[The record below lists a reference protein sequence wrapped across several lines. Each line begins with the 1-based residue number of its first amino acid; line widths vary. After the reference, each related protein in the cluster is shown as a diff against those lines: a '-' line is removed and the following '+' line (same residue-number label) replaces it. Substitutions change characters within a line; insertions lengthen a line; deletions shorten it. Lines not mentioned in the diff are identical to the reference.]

1 MIVQE
6 YLRRLLKDKARL
18 RKWKRIMIALS
29 CIVVVCTVYALS
41 LPAQTLTC
49 DKEEH
54 THTAECYDEN
64 NELICEKEEHTHT
77 DDCNKQEEVNE
88 QEEVVKD
95 EPETQNKDEQV
106 SQESE
111 EETTT
116 TTETTTETTKQPF
129 DLSLDANKDKIKSI
143 DVYYKDASDK
153 WQSLNSGTA
162 DPNSTELY
170 LKVEFYEIDTEVL
183 LEQHDGILVY
193 SLPDFM
199 RDFEKAGNGNL
210 LAGERNIGT
219 IEIEN
224 NQVKITL
231 KKDYLNELVTN
242 SSNQLDGSFYVKGQI
257 DLTEINKNNG
267 QATLV
272 VGKKTVTLDYGPD
285 CIEEFGSV
293 TIDKQIPNVDKKD
306 NSLTYTVT
314 VTAGK
319 DGCKGLYVVD
329 KFTSNSNLVSYL
341 GNISSTETTLTSED
355 NRKDPCDPFE
365 TIEKSSSQSHGK
377 IYKANIPDS
386 NQTNITN
393 PYIVWNIGNMEPNE
407 IRTLTYYVK
416 LKDKESLNGNTI
428 NNSASLYSKGSTDTY
443 DKGIGTAKFTPKI
456 DYSNQFTKT
465 VDGNITRNKDGS
477 YTIPFK
483 SYISIHE
490 ATSNYTIKN
499 LQFYDYLKHDLNT
512 EINDDLL
519 QYIHFNKSSFKLYKN
534 NDNNPV
540 DASQYNI
547 KWSTDNTEFKEWN
560 ENDNFRSF
568 VLSGNEDTPINLS
581 PGDSCYITYSVTVK
595 PEAFAKLH
603 TDSINAFNRFIA
615 HADNVDKQSKFT
627 GGFEAW
633 NSISNIK
640 TYEWN
645 GKQVEHTATTS
656 SKIETMSG
664 DRFIYENKAIQKDST
679 SDTSFTIPEG
689 SYKYTV
695 ETNKT
700 LNDFNVNEVKMT
712 DTLTSKHMKYVGY
725 MKVDALEA
733 EVNSQ
738 KLQWDE
744 ASQNYKLQSTYNV
757 VETKWV
763 KIDDQNSFSLKP
775 SELGWTDKNYY
786 AYRFTYYAKPD
797 NLDTFTE
804 TKVKNKFTLEGVVK
818 KGTGEFTFNKEDV
831 SKETTLTIKGNLNL
845 KANKQSWY
853 YKEPN
858 TDSNTWANGELYW
871 VVDIGGTQ
879 INKDMVFR
887 DLIKTGDGITPS
899 NLRQGSLVGI
909 YKGTLPE
916 GKNISDYKDIEDL
929 KNKSGLTPI
938 NDKFISQ
945 LNGTNE
951 LLLTAKDDIQ
961 LGNEKVYMIIKS
973 EPSELPSPT
982 NNRDTKTYKNSIY
995 IKEDGEYVSEIPAEK
1010 TLYTSPKILKELG
1023 QVFKYDGTKV
1033 TTLQIGADKKGNG
1046 DADPSKID
1054 TNLLNK
1060 SLNKSHGVFI
1070 SWAFKVNYDGQLSGD
1085 YDVIDDIPDGMEFS
1099 YMRVKWHGDEYDASK
1114 VTSKTIDNPGSGW
1127 EFRENDSTNDNG
1139 NSEHTIYY
1147 VNIDRKQTKIRL
1159 GEFVSKSIRDNNS
1172 VDVQVV
1178 CRITDPQVL
1187 LGAQPSDFINKV
1199 TLQKNGKDIAT
1210 SSSQVPVKLNK
1221 TDKNIVKE
1229 IAKKNGQ
1236 KLEFEINTNQL
1247 GQTLPTNDNGGLT
1260 LVDRLGDNLRLDITS
1275 VKVYKN
1281 NNEEVTGCVIAY
1293 QDKTLE
1299 ISNIPNDVPIKIR
1312 YTVTVNMKPGDPVNI
1327 ANTAYWKGYSEN
1339 GGDTVLESYSYSVS
1353 GTIGASSVVNFKLT
1367 KLDQNNLD
1375 KVLKG
1380 ATFQIEKCTFDE
1392 YGKMATSDKMDL
1404 TTGDD
1409 GTIAQNL
1416 QYDTLYKITETKAP
1430 DGYVLNKEPIYIF
1443 DVYKAKDSDVDTITQ
1458 YLKTEDLRVSY
1469 QEENFS
1475 LGVTNHKGEI
1485 TVVKKFINDAAG
1497 KSTKPVSGTYR
1508 FGLYDDPNKL
1518 EKPLQ
1523 PPKTI
1528 TYSANDNPDKSVKF
1542 ENLEL
1547 DKTYYVYELDD
1558 KDQPITDTSKEVTI
1572 NTMNYQVVYKNETK
1586 NTDTSS
1592 AQNGE
1597 TIVVTNKSRTK
1608 ILPSTGSVGTLI
1620 YRLLGATLVVAS
1632 LICLS
1637 NINKNNRK
1645 EKRRKR

>member
-1 MIVQE
+1 
-6 YLRRLLKDKARL
+6 
-18 RKWKRIMIALS
+18 MIALS

-95 EPETQNKDEQV
+95 KPETQNKDEQV
-106 SQESE
+106 SQVSE
-111 EETTT
+111 EETTTT

-129 DLSLDANKDKIKSI
+129 DLSSDANKEKIKSV
-143 DVYYKDASDK
+143 DVYYKDANDK
-153 WQSLNSGTA
+153 WQSLNEGNA

-170 LKVEFYEIDTEVL
+170 LKVEFDEIDTEVL

-193 SLPDFM
+193 NLPACM
-199 RDFEKAGNGNL
+199 RDFEKAGNGIL
-210 LAGERNIGT
+210 KAGNEDIGK

-224 NQVKITL
+224 NKVKVTL
-231 KKDYLNELVTN
+231 DKKYLNKLVTN
-242 SSNQLDGSFYVKGQI
+242 SNNQLNGSFYVKGQI
-257 DLTEINKNNG
+257 DLTKINKSDG
-267 QATLV
+267 KATLT
-272 VGKKTVTLDYGPD
+272 VGNKTITLDYGPD
-285 CIEEFGSV
+285 CIEKFGSV
-293 TIDKQIPNVDKKD
+293 TIDKQISNVDKKD

-341 GNISSTETTLTSED
+341 GNISSTETELNSTD
-355 NRKDPCDPFE
+355 NKQDPFE

-377 IYKANIPDS
+377 IYKAKIPDS
-386 NQTNITN
+386 NTKIPASGEPNITN
-393 PYIVWNIGNMEPNE
+393 PCIVWNIGNMEPNE

-428 NNSASLYSKGSTDTY
+428 KNSASLYSKGSTDTY
-443 DKGIGTAKFTPKI
+443 DKGTGNADFTPKI
-456 DYSNQFTKT
+456 DYDGLFKKT
-465 VDGNITRNKDGS
+465 VDGNITRNADDGS

-483 SYISIHE
+483 SSISIKKD
-490 ATSNYTIKN
+490 TSNYTIKN

-512 EINDDLL
+512 EINADLL
-519 QYIHFNKSSFKLYKN
+519 QYIHFDKSTFKLYKN
-534 NDNNPV
+534 NSVV
-540 DASQYNI
+540 DSAKYNI

-560 ENDNFRSF
+560 DKDNFRSF

-581 PGDSCYITYSVTVK
+581 PGESCYITYNVTVK

-615 HADNVDKQSKFT
+615 HADNVDEQSKFA

-645 GKQVEHTATTS
+645 GKQVEKTATTS
-656 SKIETMSG
+656 SKTETMSG
-664 DRFIYENKAIQKDST
+664 DRFIYENKEIQKDST
-679 SDTSFTIPEG
+679 SNTSFTIPEG

-700 LNDFNVNEVKMT
+700 LNDFNVNEVTMT

-733 EVNSQ
+733 DSISRDLNKGTNDTYTLNS
-738 KLQWDE
+738 
-744 ASQNYKLQSTYNV
+744 NYTTV
-757 VETKWV
+757 DTKWI
-763 KIDDQNSFSLKP
+763 KIDDQQSFSLKP
-775 SELGWTDKNYY
+775 SALGWTDKNY

-797 NLDTFTE
+797 NLDAFTE

-818 KGTGEFTFNKEDV
+818 KGDGTFTFNKEDV

-845 KANKQSWY
+845 NANKQSWY
-853 YKEPN
+853 YKEP
-858 TDSNTWANGELYW
+858 DSNTWTNGELYW

-899 NLRQGSLVGI
+899 NLREGSLVGI
-909 YKGTLPE
+909 YKGTLKE

-929 KNKSGLTPI
+929 KNKSGLTSI
-938 NDKFISQ
+938 DDKFNSQ

-951 LLLTAKDDIQ
+951 LLLTAKEDIS

-1023 QVFKYDGTKV
+1023 QVFKYDGTTV
-1033 TTLQIGADKKGNG
+1033 TTLQIGADKKNNG
-1046 DADPSKID
+1046 DADPNKID
-1054 TNLLNK
+1054 TKLLDNSK
-1060 SLNKSHGVFI
+1060 GVFI

-1099 YMRVKWHGDEYDASK
+1099 YMRVKWHGDEDAASK

-1127 EFRENDSTNDNG
+1127 EFRENDSPNDNKK
-1139 NSEHTIYY
+1139 SEHTIYY
-1147 VNIDRKQTKIRL
+1147 VSKDKKRTMIRL

-1178 CRITDPQVL
+1178 CRVTDPQVL
-1187 LGAQPSDFINKV
+1187 LGAQPNNFINKV
-1199 TLQKNGKDIAT
+1199 TLQKDGKDIAT
-1210 SSSQVPVKLNK
+1210 SSSKVPVQLDD
-1221 TDKNIVKE
+1221 TDKNIDKKLVN
-1229 IAKKNGQ
+1229 KNGQ

-1247 GQTLPTNDNGGLT
+1247 GQTLPTNDNGELT
-1260 LVDRLGDNLRLDITS
+1260 LVDRLGDNLKLDTTS
-1275 VKVYKN
+1275 VKVFN
-1281 NNEEVTGCVIAY
+1281 SNNEELTNCKKSY
-1293 QDKTLE
+1293 QNNILE
-1299 ISNIPNDVPIKIR
+1299 IKIPNNIPIKIT
-1312 YTVTVNMKPGDPVNI
+1312 YTATVNAKPGDSVNI

-1339 GGDTVLESYSYSVS
+1339 GGETVQERYSYNVS

-1367 KLDQNNLD
+1367 KQDENDID
-1375 KVLKG
+1375 KVLNG
-1380 ATFQIEKCTFDE
+1380 ATFKIDKCTIE
-1392 YGKMATSDKMDL
+1392 AN
-1404 TTGDD
+1404 GDITASEISTANTD
-1409 GTIAQNL
+1409 ANGTITKNL

-1443 DVYKAKDSDVDTITQ
+1443 DVYKAKDSDVGSIKK
-1458 YLKTEDLRVSY
+1458 YLKDADLRVSY

-1475 LGVTNHKGEI
+1475 LNVMNHKGEI

-1497 KSTKPVSGTYR
+1497 KSTEPVSGTYR
-1508 FGLYDDPNKL
+1508 FGLYDDKKKL
-1518 EKPLQ
+1518 DEKAIIYDAGDTQ
-1523 PPKTI
+1523 
-1528 TYSANDNPDKSVKF
+1528 DKSVKF
-1542 ENLEL
+1542 VNLDL

-1572 NTMNYQVVYKNETK
+1572 NTMNYQVVYEKNGITLSGEK
-1586 NTDTSS
+1586 NS
-1592 AQNGE
+1592 E

-1608 ILPSTGSVGTLI
+1608 ILPSTGSMGTLI

-1637 NINKNNRK
+1637 NINKNKRK

>member
-1 MIVQE
+1 
-6 YLRRLLKDKARL
+6 
-18 RKWKRIMIALS
+18 MIALS

-95 EPETQNKDEQV
+95 KPETQNKDEQV
-106 SQESE
+106 SQVSE
-111 EETTT
+111 EETTTT

-129 DLSLDANKDKIKSI
+129 DLSSDANKEKIKSV
-143 DVYYKDASDK
+143 DVYYKDANDK
-153 WQSLNSGTA
+153 WQSLNEGNA

-170 LKVEFYEIDTEVL
+170 LKVEFDEIDTEVL

-193 SLPDFM
+193 NLPACM
-199 RDFEKAGNGNL
+199 RDFEKAGNGIL
-210 LAGERNIGT
+210 KAGNEDIGK

-224 NQVKITL
+224 NKVKVTL
-231 KKDYLNELVTN
+231 DKKYLNKLVTN
-242 SSNQLDGSFYVKGQI
+242 SNNQLNGSFYVKGQI
-257 DLTEINKNNG
+257 DLTKINKSDG
-267 QATLV
+267 KATLT
-272 VGKKTVTLDYGPD
+272 VGNKTITLDYGPD
-285 CIEEFGSV
+285 CIEKFGSV
-293 TIDKQIPNVDKKD
+293 TIDKQISNVDKKD

-341 GNISSTETTLTSED
+341 GNISSTETELNSTD
-355 NRKDPCDPFE
+355 NKQDPFE

-377 IYKANIPDS
+377 IYKAKIPDS
-386 NQTNITN
+386 NTKIPASGEPNITN
-393 PYIVWNIGNMEPNE
+393 PCIVWNIGNMEPNE

-428 NNSASLYSKGSTDTY
+428 KNSASLYSKGSTDTY
-443 DKGIGTAKFTPKI
+443 DKGTGNADFTPKI
-456 DYSNQFTKT
+456 DYDGLFKKT
-465 VDGNITRNKDGS
+465 VDGNITRNADDGS

-483 SYISIHE
+483 SSISIKKD
-490 ATSNYTIKN
+490 TSNYTIKN

-512 EINDDLL
+512 EINADLL
-519 QYIHFNKSSFKLYKN
+519 QYIHFDKSTFKLYKN
-534 NDNNPV
+534 NSVV
-540 DASQYNI
+540 DSAKYNI

-560 ENDNFRSF
+560 DKDNFRSF
-568 VLSGNEDTPINLS
+568 VLSGNENTPINLS
-581 PGDSCYITYSVTVK
+581 PGESCYITYNVTVK

-615 HADNVDKQSKFT
+615 HADNVDEQSKFA

-645 GKQVEHTATTS
+645 GKQVEKTATTS
-656 SKIETMSG
+656 SKTETMSG
-664 DRFIYENKAIQKDST
+664 DRFIYENKEIQKDST
-679 SDTSFTIPEG
+679 SNTSFTIPEG

-700 LNDFNVNEVKMT
+700 LNDFNVNEVTMT

-733 EVNSQ
+733 DSISRDLNKGTNDTYTLNS
-738 KLQWDE
+738 
-744 ASQNYKLQSTYNV
+744 NYTTV
-757 VETKWV
+757 DTKWI
-763 KIDDQNSFSLKP
+763 KIDDQQSFSLKP
-775 SELGWTDKNYY
+775 SALGWTDKNY

-797 NLDTFTE
+797 NLDAFTE

-818 KGTGEFTFNKEDV
+818 KGDGTFTFNKEDV

-845 KANKQSWY
+845 NANKQSWY
-853 YKEPN
+853 YKEP
-858 TDSNTWANGELYW
+858 DSNTWTNGELYW

-899 NLRQGSLVGI
+899 NLREGSLVGI
-909 YKGTLPE
+909 YKGTLKE

-929 KNKSGLTPI
+929 KNKSGLTSI
-938 NDKFISQ
+938 DDKFNSQ

-982 NNRDTKTYKNSIY
+982 NNRDTKTFKNSIS
-995 IKEDGEYVSEIPAEK
+995 IEEDGEYVSEIPAEK

-1033 TTLQIGADKKGNG
+1033 TTLQIGADKKNNG

-1054 TNLLNK
+1054 TKLLENSK
-1060 SLNKSHGVFI
+1060 DVFNSKGVFI

-1099 YMRVKWHGDEYDASK
+1099 YMRVKWHGDEDAASK

-1127 EFRENDSTNDNG
+1127 EFRENDSPNDNKK
-1139 NSEHTIYY
+1139 SEHTIYY
-1147 VNIDRKQTKIRL
+1147 VSKDKKRTMIRL
-1159 GEFVSKSIRDNNS
+1159 GDFTSKSVRDNNS

-1178 CRITDPQVL
+1178 CRITDSQVL
-1187 LGAQPSDFINKV
+1187 LGAQSSDFINKV
-1199 TLQKNGKDIAT
+1199 TLQKDGQNIAT
-1210 SSSQVPVKLNK
+1210 SSSKVPVQLDD
-1221 TDKNIVKE
+1221 TDKNIDKKLVN
-1229 IAKKNGQ
+1229 KNGQ

-1247 GQTLPTNDNGGLT
+1247 GQTLPTNDNGELT
-1260 LVDRLGDNLRLDITS
+1260 LVDRLGDNLKLDTTS
-1275 VKVYKN
+1275 VKVFN
-1281 NNEEVTGCVIAY
+1281 SNNEELTNCKKSY
-1293 QDKTLE
+1293 QNNILE
-1299 ISNIPNDVPIKIR
+1299 IKIPNNIPIKIT
-1312 YTVTVNMKPGDPVNI
+1312 YTATVNAKPGDSVNI
-1327 ANTAYWKGYSEN
+1327 ANAAYWKGYSEN
-1339 GGDTVLESYSYSVS
+1339 GGETVQERYSYNVS

-1367 KLDQNNLD
+1367 KQDENDID
-1375 KVLKG
+1375 KVLNG
-1380 ATFQIEKCTFDE
+1380 ATFKIDKCTIE
-1392 YGKMATSDKMDL
+1392 AN
-1404 TTGDD
+1404 GDITASEISTANTD
-1409 GTIAQNL
+1409 ANGTITKNL

-1443 DVYKAKDSDVDTITQ
+1443 DVYKAKDSDVGSIKK
-1458 YLKTEDLRVSY
+1458 YLKDADLRVSY

-1475 LGVTNHKGEI
+1475 LNVMNHKGEI

-1497 KSTKPVSGTYR
+1497 KSTEPVSGTYR
-1508 FGLYDDPNKL
+1508 FGLYDDKKKL
-1518 EKPLQ
+1518 DEKAIIYDAGDTQ
-1523 PPKTI
+1523 
-1528 TYSANDNPDKSVKF
+1528 DKSVKF
-1542 ENLEL
+1542 VNLDL

-1572 NTMNYQVVYKNETK
+1572 NTMNYQVVYEKNGITLSGEK
-1586 NTDTSS
+1586 NS
-1592 AQNGE
+1592 E

-1608 ILPSTGSVGTLI
+1608 ILPSTGSMGTLI

-1637 NINKNNRK
+1637 NINKNKRK

>member
-1 MIVQE
+1 
-6 YLRRLLKDKARL
+6 
-18 RKWKRIMIALS
+18 MIALS

-77 DDCNKQEEVNE
+77 DDCYKQEEVNE
-88 QEEVVKD
+88 QEEVVNN
-95 EPETQNKDEQV
+95 EPETINNEQV

-111 EETTT
+111 ETTATT
-116 TTETTTETTKQPF
+116 TTETTTQPF
-129 DLSLDANKDKIKSI
+129 DLSSEANKDKITSI
-143 DVYYKDASDK
+143 VMYFKDENGTWNNLEDGNASP
-153 WQSLNSGTA
+153 S
-162 DPNSTELY
+162 STELY
-170 LKVEFYEIDTEVL
+170 LKVEFDKIDTKNL
-183 LEQHDGILVY
+183 LEQHNGILVY
-193 SLPDFM
+193 SLPKFM

-224 NQVKITL
+224 NQAKITL

-257 DLTEINKNNG
+257 DLTKINNTDGK
-267 QATLV
+267 ATLT
-272 VGKKTVTLDYGPD
+272 VGNKTVTLDYGPD
-285 CIEEFGSV
+285 CIEKFGSV
-293 TIDKQIPNVDKKD
+293 DMKKEMSNVDKV
-306 NSLTYTVT
+306 NNYLTYTVT

-319 DGCKGLYVVD
+319 DGCKDLYVVD

-341 GNISSTETTLTSED
+341 GNISTTETELNSTD
-355 NRKDPCDPFE
+355 NKQDPFE

-377 IYKANIPDS
+377 IYKAKIPDS
-386 NQTNITN
+386 NTKIPASGEPNITN
-393 PYIVWNIGNMEPNE
+393 PCIVWNIGNMEPNE

-428 NNSASLYSKGSTDTY
+428 NNSALLYSQSSTDTY
-443 DKGIGTAKFTPKI
+443 DKGTGNADFTPKI
-456 DYSNQFTKT
+456 DYDGLFKKT
-465 VDGNITRNKDGS
+465 VDGNITRNADDGS

-483 SYISIHE
+483 SSISIKKD
-490 ATSNYTIKN
+490 TSNYTIKN

-512 EINDDLL
+512 EINADLL
-519 QYIHFNKSSFKLYKN
+519 QYIHFDKSTFKLYKN
-534 NDNNPV
+534 NSVV
-540 DASQYNI
+540 DSAKYNI

-560 ENDNFRSF
+560 DKDNFRSF

-581 PGDSCYITYSVTVK
+581 PGESCYITYSVTVK

-603 TDSINAFNRFIA
+603 TDSIHAFNRFIA
-615 HADNVDKQSKFT
+615 HADNVNKRDDFA

-645 GKQVEHTATTS
+645 GKQVEKTATTS
-656 SKIETMSG
+656 SKTETMSG
-664 DRFIYENKAIQKDST
+664 DRFIYENKEIQKDST
-679 SDTSFTIPEG
+679 PNTSFTIPEG

-700 LNDFNVNEVKMT
+700 LNDFNVNEVTMT

-725 MKVDALEA
+725 MKVEALEA
-733 EVNSQ
+733 DSISRDLNKGTNDTYTLNS
-738 KLQWDE
+738 
-744 ASQNYKLQSTYNV
+744 NYTRV
-757 VETKWV
+757 DTKWV
-763 KIDDQNSFSLKP
+763 KINGQKTFSLKP
-775 SELGWTDKNYY
+775 SELGWTDKNY
-786 AYRFTYYAKPD
+786 AYRFTYYARPD
-797 NLDTFTE
+797 DLSTFTE

-818 KGTGEFTFNKEDV
+818 KGDGTFTFNKEDV
-831 SKETTLTIKGNLNL
+831 SRETTLTIKGNLNL
-845 KANKQSWY
+845 NANKQSWY
-853 YKEPN
+853 YKEP
-858 TDSNTWANGELYW
+858 DSNTWTNGELYW

-899 NLRQGSLVGI
+899 TLQDGSLVGI
-909 YKGTLPE
+909 YKGTLLE

-929 KNKSGLTPI
+929 KIKSGLTPI
-938 NDKFISQ
+938 DGKFTSQ

-951 LLLTAKDDIQ
+951 LLLTANDDIQ
-961 LGNEKVYMIIKS
+961 LGDEKVYMIIKS

-982 NNRDTKTYKNSIY
+982 NNRDTKTFKNSIS
-995 IKEDGEYVSEIPAEK
+995 IEEDGEYVSEIVAEK

-1033 TTLQIGADKKGNG
+1033 TTLQIGADKKNNG

-1054 TNLLNK
+1054 TKLLENSK
-1060 SLNKSHGVFI
+1060 DVFNSKGVFI

-1085 YDVIDDIPDGMEFS
+1085 YDVIDDIPNGMEFS
-1099 YMRVKWHGDEYDASK
+1099 YMRVKWHGDEDAASK
-1114 VTSKTIDNPGSGW
+1114 VTSKTIDNPGSDW
-1127 EFRENDSTNDNG
+1127 EFRENDSPNDNKK
-1139 NSEHTIYY
+1139 SEHTIYY
-1147 VNIDRKQTKIRL
+1147 VSKDKKRTMIRL

-1178 CRITDPQVL
+1178 CRVTDPQVL
-1187 LGAQPSDFINKV
+1187 LGAQPNNFINKV
-1199 TLQKNGKDIAT
+1199 TLQKDGKDIAT
-1210 SSSQVPVKLNK
+1210 SSSKVPVQLTK
-1221 TDKNIVKE
+1221 TDKNIDKQLAE
-1229 IAKKNGQ
+1229 TNGQ
-1236 KLEFEINTNQL
+1236 KLKFEINTNQL
-1247 GQTLPTNDNGGLT
+1247 GQTLPTNDNGELT
-1260 LVDRLGDNLRLDITS
+1260 LVDKLGDNLKLDTTS
-1275 VKVYKN
+1275 VKVFN
-1281 NNEEVTGCVIAY
+1281 SNNEELTNCKKSY
-1293 QDKTLE
+1293 QNNILE
-1299 ISNIPNDVPIKIR
+1299 IKIPNNIPIKIT
-1312 YTVTVNMKPGDPVNI
+1312 YTATVNAKPGHSVNI

-1339 GGDTVLESYSYSVS
+1339 GGKTVQESYSYNVS

-1367 KLDQNNLD
+1367 KQDENDID
-1375 KVLKG
+1375 KVLNG
-1380 ATFQIEKCTFDE
+1380 ATFKIEKCTFDE
-1392 YGKMATSDKMDL
+1392 YGKMTTSEISTP
-1404 TTGDD
+1404 TTGND

-1416 QYDTLYKITETKAP
+1416 QYDTLYRITETKAP
-1430 DGYVLNKEPIYIF
+1430 DGYVLNDKPTYIL
-1443 DVYKAKDSDVDTITQ
+1443 DVTKDNESYVDTVKQ
-1458 YLKTEDLRVSY
+1458 YLKNIDLEVSY
-1469 QEENFS
+1469 QEENFN
-1475 LGVTNHKGEI
+1475 LQVRNHKGEI

-1508 FGLYDDPNKL
+1508 FGLYDDKNTR
-1518 EKPLQ
+1518 LQ
-1523 PPKTI
+1523 PIKTI

-1558 KDQPITDTSKEVTI
+1558 QGNPITDSSKEVTI
-1572 NTMNYQVVYKNETK
+1572 NTMNYQVVYEKNGITLSSEK
-1586 NTDTSS
+1586 NS
-1592 AQNGE
+1592 E

-1608 ILPSTGSVGTLI
+1608 ILPSTGSMGTLI

-1637 NINKNNRK
+1637 NINKNKRK

>member
-1 MIVQE
+1 
-6 YLRRLLKDKARL
+6 
-18 RKWKRIMIALS
+18 MIALS

-95 EPETQNKDEQV
+95 EPEIQNKDEQV

-116 TTETTTETTKQPF
+116 TTETTTEITKQPF

-143 DVYYKDASDK
+143 DVYYKDANDK

-170 LKVEFYEIDTEVL
+170 LKVDFDKIDTKNL
-183 LEQHDGILVY
+183 LEQNNGILVY
-193 SLPDFM
+193 SLPKFM
-199 RDFEKAGNGNL
+199 RDFEKARNGNL

-224 NQVKITL
+224 NQVRITL

-257 DLTEINKNNG
+257 DLTKINNTDGK
-267 QATLV
+267 ATLV
-272 VGKKTVTLDYGPD
+272 VGKKTVILDYGKE
-285 CIEEFGSV
+285 CIEKFGSV
-293 TIDKQIPNVDKKD
+293 TIDKQISNVDKV
-306 NSLTYTVT
+306 NNYLTYTVT

-329 KFTSNSNLVSYL
+329 KFTSNANLVSYA
-341 GNISSTETTLTSED
+341 GNISSTETTLTSND
-355 NRKDPCDPFE
+355 NKKDPFE
-365 TIEKSSSQSHGK
+365 MPIEASHGK
-377 IYKANIPDS
+377 IYKADIPDATTKIPKPGAS
-386 NQTNITN
+386 EIKN
-393 PYIVWNIGNMEPNE
+393 PCIVWNIGNMGPNE
-407 IRTLTYYVK
+407 SRMLTYYVK
-416 LKDKESLNGNTI
+416 LNDKESLKDKPI
-428 NNSASLYSKGSTDTY
+428 DNSASLYSKGSTDTY
-443 DKGIGTAKFTPKI
+443 DKGSEKASFTPTI
-456 DYSNQFTKT
+456 VYSSFEKY
-465 VDGNITRNKDGS
+465 VDGTIKRNSDGS

-483 SYISIHE
+483 SLISIKKDE
-490 ATSNYTIKN
+490 SNYTIKN
-499 LQFYDYLKHDLNT
+499 LQFYDYLKHNMNT
-512 EINDDLL
+512 EIDADLL
-519 QYIHFNKSSFKLYKN
+519 QYIHFDRNSFKLYMN
-534 NDNNPV
+534 NNNEPV
-540 DASQYNI
+540 DSSQYNI
-547 KWSTDNTEFKEWN
+547 KWSTKTDNTGFQEW
-560 ENDNFRSF
+560 DDKVNFRSF
-568 VLSGNEDTPINLS
+568 VLSGNKDNPINLS
-581 PGDSCYITYSVTVK
+581 PGESCYITYNVIVK
-595 PEAFAKLH
+595 PEAFAKIH
-603 TDSINAFNRFIA
+603 TDTLHAFNRFIA
-615 HADNVDKQSKFT
+615 HADNVDKRDDFA

-633 NSISNIK
+633 NSIANIK

-645 GKQVEHTATTS
+645 AKQVEKIATTTP
-656 SKIETMSG
+656 KTETMSG
-664 DRFIYENKAIQKDST
+664 DRFIYENNAIQKDST
-679 SDTSFTIPEG
+679 SNTSFTIPEG

-700 LNDFNVNEVKMT
+700 LNDFNVNEVTMT
-712 DTLTSKHMKYVGY
+712 DTLTSNHMKYVGY
-725 MKVDALEA
+725 MKVEALEA
-733 EVNSQ
+733 ESISSDLNKEKNDTYTLNSH
-738 KLQWDE
+738 
-744 ASQNYKLQSTYNV
+744 YKTV
-757 VETKWV
+757 DTKWV

-775 SELGWTDKNYY
+775 YDLGWTDKNY

-818 KGTGEFTFNKEDV
+818 KGNGTFKFNQEDV
-831 SKETTLTIKGNLNL
+831 SRETTLTIKGNLNL
-845 KANKQSWY
+845 NANKQSWY

-858 TDSNTWANGELYW
+858 TDSNTWTNGELYW

-887 DLIKTGDGITPS
+887 DLIKTGDGITNS
-899 NLRQGSLVGI
+899 ILREGSLVGI

-916 GKNISDYKDIEDL
+916 GKKISDYKDIEDL

-1010 TLYTSPKILKELG
+1010 TLYTSPKVLKELG
-1023 QVFKYDGTKV
+1023 QVFKYDGIV
-1033 TTLQIGADKKGNG
+1033 TTLKIGADKKDNG

-1054 TNLLNK
+1054 TKLLDNSK
-1060 SLNKSHGVFI
+1060 GIFI

-1099 YMRVKWHGDEYDASK
+1099 YMRVKWHGDDASQ
-1114 VTSKTIDNPGSGW
+1114 VTSKTIENFDSSTW
-1127 EFRENDSTNDNG
+1127 EQEYNDSKNDNK

-1147 VNIDRKQTKIRL
+1147 VSKDKKRTMIRL
-1159 GEFVSKSIRDNNS
+1159 GDFKPMSTRDNNS

-1187 LGAQPSDFINKV
+1187 LGAQSNDFTNKV

-1210 SSSQVPVKLNK
+1210 SSSKVPVQLGD
-1221 TDKNIVKE
+1221 TDKNIDKE

-1236 KLEFEINTNQL
+1236 KLDFEINTNQL
-1247 GQTLPTNDNGGLT
+1247 GQTLPTNDDGGLT
-1260 LVDRLGDNLRLDITS
+1260 LVDKLGDNLRLDMTS

-1281 NNEEVTGCVIAY
+1281 NNVELTDCIKSY
-1293 QDKTLE
+1293 QNNILE
-1299 ISNIPNDVPIKIR
+1299 ISRIPNDVPIKIR
-1312 YTVTVNMKPGDPVNI
+1312 YTVTVNMKPGDAVNI

-1339 GGDTVLESYSYSVS
+1339 GGDTVQESYSYSVS
-1353 GTIGASSVVNFKLT
+1353 GIIQTSSVVNFKLT

-1375 KVLKG
+1375 TVLRG
-1380 ATFQIEKCTFDE
+1380 ATFKIEKCTFDE
-1392 YGKMATSDKMDL
+1392 SGNMTTSDISTE
-1404 TTGDD
+1404 TTNENG
-1409 GTIAQNL
+1409 IIIEQL
-1416 QYDTLYKITETKAP
+1416 QYDTLYRITETQAP
-1430 DGYVLNKEPIYIF
+1430 YGYVLDDNQSIF
-1443 DVYKAKDSDVDTITQ
+1443 W
-1458 YLKTEDLRVSY
+1458 
-1469 QEENFS
+1469 
-1475 LGVTNHKGEI
+1475 
-1485 TVVKKFINDAAG
+1485 
-1497 KSTKPVSGTYR
+1497 
-1508 FGLYDDPNKL
+1508 
-1518 EKPLQ
+1518 
-1523 PPKTI
+1523 
-1528 TYSANDNPDKSVKF
+1528 
-1542 ENLEL
+1542 
-1547 DKTYYVYELDD
+1547 
-1558 KDQPITDTSKEVTI
+1558 
-1572 NTMNYQVVYKNETK
+1572 M
-1586 NTDTSS
+1586 
-1592 AQNGE
+1592 
-1597 TIVVTNKSRTK
+1597 
-1608 ILPSTGSVGTLI
+1608 
-1620 YRLLGATLVVAS
+1620 
-1632 LICLS
+1632 
-1637 NINKNNRK
+1637 
-1645 EKRRKR
+1645 

>member
-1 MIVQE
+1 
-6 YLRRLLKDKARL
+6 
-18 RKWKRIMIALS
+18 MIALS

-64 NELICEKEEHTHT
+64 NQLICEKEEHTHT

-95 EPETQNKDEQV
+95 EPETINNEQV

-116 TTETTTETTKQPF
+116 TTTTETTKQPF
-129 DLSLDANKDKIKSI
+129 DLSSEANKDKITS
-143 DVYYKDASDK
+143 VVMYYKDE
-153 WQSLNSGTA
+153 NGTWNNLEDGNA
-162 DPNSTELY
+162 NPSSTELY
-170 LKVEFYEIDTEVL
+170 LKVEFDKINTKEL
-183 LEQHDGILVY
+183 LEQHNGILVY

-224 NQVKITL
+224 NQVKVTL

-257 DLTEINKNNG
+257 DLTEINKSDG
-267 QATLV
+267 KATLT
-272 VGKKTVTLDYGPD
+272 VGKKTVILDYGKE
-285 CIEEFGSV
+285 CIEKFGSV
-293 TIDKQIPNVDKKD
+293 KIDKQISNVDKV
-306 NSLTYTVT
+306 NNYLTYTVT

-329 KFTSNSNLVSYL
+329 KFTSNANLVSYA
-341 GNISSTETTLTSED
+341 GNISSTETTLTSND
-355 NRKDPCDPFE
+355 NKKDPFE
-365 TIEKSSSQSHGK
+365 MPIEASHEK
-377 IYKANIPDS
+377 IYKADIPDATTKIPKPGAS
-386 NQTNITN
+386 EIKN
-393 PYIVWNIGNMEPNE
+393 PCIVWNIGNMEPNE
-407 IRTLTYYVK
+407 SRMLTYYVK
-416 LKDKESLNGNTI
+416 LNDKESLKDKPI
-428 NNSASLYSKGSTDTY
+428 DNSASLYSKGSTDTY
-443 DKGIGTAKFTPKI
+443 DKGSEKASFTPTI
-456 DYSNQFTKT
+456 VYSSFEKY
-465 VDGNITRNKDGS
+465 VDGTIKRNSDGS

-483 SYISIHE
+483 SLISIKKDE
-490 ATSNYTIKN
+490 SNYTIKN
-499 LQFYDYLKHDLNT
+499 LQFYDYLKHNMNT
-512 EINDDLL
+512 EIDADLL
-519 QYIHFNKSSFKLYKN
+519 QYIHFDRNSFKLYMN
-534 NDNNPV
+534 NNNEPV
-540 DASQYNI
+540 DSSQYNI
-547 KWSTDNTEFKEWN
+547 KWSTKTDNTGFQEW
-560 ENDNFRSF
+560 DDKVNFRSF
-568 VLSGNEDTPINLS
+568 VLSGNKDNPINLS
-581 PGDSCYITYSVTVK
+581 PGESCYITYNVIVK
-595 PEAFAKLH
+595 PEAFAQMHTDTLH
-603 TDSINAFNRFIA
+603 TFNRFIA
-615 HADNVDKQSKFT
+615 HADNVDKRDDFA

-633 NSISNIK
+633 NSIANIK

-645 GKQVEHTATTS
+645 AKQVEKIATTTP
-656 SKIETMSG
+656 KTETMSG
-664 DRFIYENKAIQKDST
+664 DRFIYENNAIQKDST
-679 SDTSFTIPEG
+679 SNTSFTIPEG

-700 LNDFNVNEVKMT
+700 LNDFNVNEVTMT

-725 MKVDALEA
+725 MKVEALEA
-733 EVNSQ
+733 DSISRDLNKGTNDTYTLNS
-738 KLQWDE
+738 
-744 ASQNYKLQSTYNV
+744 NYTTV
-757 VETKWV
+757 DTKWI
-763 KIDDQNSFSLKP
+763 KIDDQQSFSLKP
-775 SELGWTDKNYY
+775 SALGWTDKNY

-797 NLDTFTE
+797 NLDAFTE

-818 KGTGEFTFNKEDV
+818 KGDGTFTFNKEDV

-845 KANKQSWY
+845 NANKQSWY

-858 TDSNTWANGELYW
+858 TDSNTWTNGELYW
-871 VVDIGGTQ
+871 VVDIGGSQ

-887 DLIKTGDGITPS
+887 DLIKTGDGITNS
-899 NLRQGSLVGI
+899 ILREGSLVGI
-909 YKGTLPE
+909 YKGKLLE

-929 KNKSGLTPI
+929 KNNSGLTPI

-982 NNRDTKTYKNSIY
+982 NNRDTKTFKNSIS
-995 IKEDGEYVSEIPAEK
+995 IEEDGEYVSEIPAEK

-1033 TTLQIGADKKGNG
+1033 TTLQIGADKKNNG
-1046 DADPSKID
+1046 DADPNKID

-1060 SLNKSHGVFI
+1060 SRGVFI

-1099 YMRVKWHGDEYDASK
+1099 YMRVKWHGDEDAASK

-1147 VNIDRKQTKIRL
+1147 VNTDRKQTKIRL

-1178 CRITDPQVL
+1178 CRVTDPQVL
-1187 LGAQPSDFINKV
+1187 LGAQSSDFTNKV

-1210 SSSQVPVKLNK
+1210 SSSKVPVQLDD
-1221 TDKNIVKE
+1221 TDKNIDKKLVN
-1229 IAKKNGQ
+1229 KNGQ

-1247 GQTLPTNDNGGLT
+1247 GQTLPTNDNGELT
-1260 LVDRLGDNLRLDITS
+1260 LVDKLGDNLKLDTTS
-1275 VKVYKN
+1275 VKVFN
-1281 NNEEVTGCVIAY
+1281 SNNEELTNCKKSY
-1293 QDKTLE
+1293 QNNILE
-1299 ISNIPNDVPIKIR
+1299 IKIPNNIPIKIT
-1312 YTVTVNMKPGDPVNI
+1312 YTATVNAKPVDSVNI

-1339 GGDTVLESYSYSVS
+1339 GGKTVKKSYSYNVS

-1367 KLDQNNLD
+1367 KQDENDID
-1375 KVLKG
+1375 KVLNG
-1380 ATFQIEKCTFDE
+1380 ATFKIEKCTFDE
-1392 YGKMATSDKMDL
+1392 YGKMTTSDISTA
-1404 TTGDD
+1404 TTDENGNI
-1409 GTIAQNL
+1409 TKNL
-1416 QYDTLYKITETKAP
+1416 EYNTLYKITEIQAP
-1430 DGYVLNKEPIYIF
+1430 NGYVLDDEPIYIL
-1443 DVYKAKDSDVDTITQ
+1443 DVTKDNESYVDTVKQ
-1458 YLKTEDLRVSY
+1458 YLKNIDLEVSY
-1469 QEENFS
+1469 QEENFN
-1475 LGVTNHKGEI
+1475 LQVRNHKGEI

-1508 FGLYDDPNKL
+1508 FGLYDDKNTQ
-1518 EKPLQ
+1518 LQ
-1523 PPKTI
+1523 PIKTI
-1528 TYSANDNPDKSVKF
+1528 TYSANDTPDKSVKF

-1572 NTMNYQVVYKNETK
+1572 NTMNYQVVYKNETQ

-1592 AQNGE
+1592 ARNGE

-1608 ILPSTGSVGTLI
+1608 ILPSTGSMGTLI
-1620 YRLLGATLVVAS
+1620 YRLLGATLLVAS

-1637 NINKNNRK
+1637 NIKK
-1645 EKRRKR
+1645 TVEKKKGERDETN

>member
-1 MIVQE
+1 MQE

-18 RKWKRIMIALS
+18 RKWKRVMIALS

-95 EPETQNKDEQV
+95 EPETQNNDEQV

-111 EETTT
+111 EESTT

-129 DLSLDANKDKIKSI
+129 DLSSEANKGKIKSV
-143 DVYYKDASDK
+143 DVYYKDANDK
-153 WQSLNSGTA
+153 WQSLNEGNA

-170 LKVEFYEIDTEVL
+170 LKVEFDKINTKEF
-183 LEQHDGILVY
+183 LEKHNGTLVY
-193 SLPDFM
+193 NLPDFM
-199 RDFEKAGNGNL
+199 RDFEKAGNGTL
-210 LAGERNIGT
+210 LAGDKNIGT
-219 IEIEN
+219 IEIEKN
-224 NQVKITL
+224 KVKFTLNQTYL
-231 KKDYLNELVTN
+231 KGLVDKG
-242 SSNQLDGSFYVKGQI
+242 SNQLNGSFYVKGQI
-257 DLTEINKNNG
+257 DLTKINNTDGK
-267 QATLV
+267 ATLT
-272 VGKKTVTLDYGPD
+272 VGNKTVTLDYGPD

-293 TIDKQIPNVDKKD
+293 TIDKQIPNVEKKD

-341 GNISSTETTLTSED
+341 GNISSTETELNSTD
-355 NRKDPCDPFE
+355 NKQDPFE

-377 IYKANIPDS
+377 IYKAKIPDS
-386 NQTNITN
+386 NTKIPTSGEPNITN
-393 PYIVWNIGNMEPNE
+393 PCIVWNIGNMEPNE

-456 DYSNQFTKT
+456 NYSNQFTKT

-490 ATSNYTIKN
+490 DTSNYTIKN

-547 KWSTDNTEFKEWN
+547 KWSTDNTKFKEWN
-560 ENDNFRSF
+560 DEDNFRSF

-581 PGDSCYITYSVTVK
+581 PGESCYITYSVTVK

-603 TDSINAFNRFIA
+603 TDSIHAFNRFIA
-615 HADNVDKQSKFT
+615 HADNVNKRDDFA

-645 GKQVEHTATTS
+645 GKQVEQTATTS
-656 SKIETMSG
+656 SQKVTMSG
-664 DRFIYENKAIQKDST
+664 DRFIYENENNKITDDST
-679 SDTSFTIPEG
+679 LNTSFTIPEG

-775 SELGWTDKNYY
+775 SELGWTNKNY
-786 AYRFTYYAKPD
+786 AYRFTYYARPD
-797 NLDTFTE
+797 DLSTFTE

-818 KGTGEFTFNKEDV
+818 KGDGTITTFDKEDV
-831 SKETTLTIKGNLNL
+831 SRETTLTIKGNLNL
-845 KANKQSWY
+845 TANKQSWY
-853 YKEPN
+853 YKEP
-858 TDSNTWANGELYW
+858 DSNTWTNGELYW

-899 NLRQGSLVGI
+899 NLREGSLVGI
-909 YKGTLPE
+909 YKGTLKE

-929 KNKSGLTPI
+929 KNKSGLTSI
-938 NDKFISQ
+938 DGKFTSQ

-951 LLLTAKDDIQ
+951 LLLTANDDIQ

-1033 TTLQIGADKKGNG
+1033 TTLQIGADKKNNG

-1054 TNLLNK
+1054 TNLLEK
-1060 SLNKSHGVFI
+1060 SRGVFI
-1070 SWAFKVNYDGQLSGD
+1070 SWAFKVNYDGQLSGA
-1085 YDVIDDIPDGMEFS
+1085 YDVIDDIPDGMEFT
-1099 YMRVKWHGDEYDASK
+1099 YMRVKWHGDDASK
-1114 VTSKTIDNPGSGW
+1114 VTSKTIENLDSNAW
-1127 EFRENDSTNDNG
+1127 EQKYNDSTNDNG

-1147 VNIDRKQTKIRL
+1147 VSKDKKQTMIRL

-1199 TLQKNGKDIAT
+1199 TLQKDGKDIAT
-1210 SSSQVPVKLNK
+1210 SSSKVPVQLNE
-1221 TDKNIVKE
+1221 TDKNIDKKLAKE
-1229 IAKKNGQ
+1229 NGQ
-1236 KLEFEINTNQL
+1236 KLEFEINTNKL
-1247 GQTLPTNDNGGLT
+1247 GQTLPTNDNGELT
-1260 LVDRLGDNLRLDITS
+1260 LVDKLGDNLKLDTTS
-1275 VKVYKN
+1275 VKVFN
-1281 NNEEVTGCVIAY
+1281 SNNEELTNCKKSY
-1293 QDKTLE
+1293 QNNILE
-1299 ISNIPNDVPIKIR
+1299 IKIPNNIPIKIT
-1312 YTVTVNMKPGDPVNI
+1312 YTATVNAKPGDSVNI

-1339 GGDTVLESYSYSVS
+1339 GGKTVQQSYSYNVS

-1367 KLDQNNLD
+1367 KQDENDID
-1375 KVLKG
+1375 KVLSG
-1380 ATFQIEKCTFDE
+1380 ATFKIDKCTFDE
-1392 YGKMATSDKMDL
+1392 YGKMTTSEISTP
-1404 TTGDD
+1404 TTGND

-1416 QYDTLYKITETKAP
+1416 QYDTLYRITETKAP
-1430 DGYVLNKEPIYIF
+1430 DGYVLDDEPIYIL
-1443 DVYKAKDSDVDTITQ
+1443 DVKKGNESYVDTVKQ
-1458 YLKTEDLRVSY
+1458 YLKNINLEVSY
-1469 QEENFS
+1469 QEENFN
-1475 LGVTNHKGEI
+1475 LQVRNHKGEI

-1508 FGLYDDPNKL
+1508 FGLYDDQNKW
-1518 EKPLQ
+1518 LQ
-1523 PPKTI
+1523 TQPI
-1528 TYSANDNPDKSVKF
+1528 TYSASDTPDKSVKF
-1542 ENLEL
+1542 KNLDL

-1558 KDQPITDTSKEVTI
+1558 QNKPITDTSKEATI
-1572 NTMNYQVVYKNETK
+1572 NTMNYQVVYENNGTAK
-1586 NTDTSS
+1586 SS
-1592 AQNGE
+1592 AKNGD
-1597 TIVVTNKSRTK
+1597 TVTVTNKSRTK
-1608 ILPSTGSVGTLI
+1608 ILPSTGSMGTLI

>member
-1 MIVQE
+1 MQE

-18 RKWKRIMIALS
+18 RKWKRVMIALS

-77 DDCNKQEEVNE
+77 DDCYKQEEVNE
-88 QEEVVKD
+88 QEEVVNN
-95 EPETQNKDEQV
+95 EPETINNEQV

-111 EETTT
+111 ETTATT
-116 TTETTTETTKQPF
+116 TTETTTQPF
-129 DLSLDANKDKIKSI
+129 DLSSEANKDKITSI
-143 DVYYKDASDK
+143 VMYFKDENGTWNNLEDGNASP
-153 WQSLNSGTA
+153 S
-162 DPNSTELY
+162 STELY
-170 LKVEFYEIDTEVL
+170 LKVEFDKIDTKNL
-183 LEQHDGILVY
+183 LEQHNGILVY
-193 SLPDFM
+193 SLPKFM

-224 NQVKITL
+224 NQAKITL

-257 DLTEINKNNG
+257 DLTKINNTDGK
-267 QATLV
+267 ATLT
-272 VGKKTVTLDYGPD
+272 VGNKTVTLDYGPD
-285 CIEEFGSV
+285 CIEKFGSV
-293 TIDKQIPNVDKKD
+293 DMKKEMSNVDKV
-306 NSLTYTVT
+306 NNYLTYTVT

-319 DGCKGLYVVD
+319 DGCKDLYVVD

-341 GNISSTETTLTSED
+341 GNISTTETELNSTD
-355 NRKDPCDPFE
+355 NKQDPFE

-377 IYKANIPDS
+377 IYKAKIPDS
-386 NQTNITN
+386 NTKIPASGEPNITN
-393 PYIVWNIGNMEPNE
+393 PCIVWNIGNMEPNE

-428 NNSASLYSKGSTDTY
+428 NNSALLYSQSSTDTY
-443 DKGIGTAKFTPKI
+443 DKGTGNADFTPKI
-456 DYSNQFTKT
+456 DYDGLFKKT
-465 VDGNITRNKDGS
+465 VDGNITRNADDGS

-483 SYISIHE
+483 SSISIKKD
-490 ATSNYTIKN
+490 TSNYTIKN

-512 EINDDLL
+512 EINADLL
-519 QYIHFNKSSFKLYKN
+519 QYIHFDKSTFKLYKN
-534 NDNNPV
+534 NSVV
-540 DASQYNI
+540 DSAKYNI

-560 ENDNFRSF
+560 DKDNFRSF

-581 PGDSCYITYSVTVK
+581 PGESCYITYSVTVK

-603 TDSINAFNRFIA
+603 TDSIHAFNRFIA
-615 HADNVDKQSKFT
+615 HADNVNKRDDFA

-645 GKQVEHTATTS
+645 GKQVEKTATTS
-656 SKIETMSG
+656 SKTETMSG
-664 DRFIYENKAIQKDST
+664 DRFIYENKEIQKDST
-679 SDTSFTIPEG
+679 PNTSFTIPEG

-700 LNDFNVNEVKMT
+700 LNDFNVNEVTMT

-725 MKVDALEA
+725 MKVEALEA
-733 EVNSQ
+733 DSISRDLNKGTNDTYTLNS
-738 KLQWDE
+738 
-744 ASQNYKLQSTYNV
+744 NYTRV
-757 VETKWV
+757 DTKWV
-763 KIDDQNSFSLKP
+763 KINGQKTFSLKP
-775 SELGWTDKNYY
+775 SELGWTDKNY
-786 AYRFTYYAKPD
+786 AYRFTYYARPD
-797 NLDTFTE
+797 DLSTFTE

-818 KGTGEFTFNKEDV
+818 KGDGTFTFNKEDV
-831 SKETTLTIKGNLNL
+831 SRETTLTIKGNLNL
-845 KANKQSWY
+845 NANKQSWY
-853 YKEPN
+853 YKEP
-858 TDSNTWANGELYW
+858 DSNTWTNGELYW

-899 NLRQGSLVGI
+899 TLQDGSLVGI
-909 YKGTLPE
+909 YKGTLLE

-938 NDKFISQ
+938 DGKFTSQ

-951 LLLTAKDDIQ
+951 LLLTANDDIQ
-961 LGNEKVYMIIKS
+961 LGDEKVYMIIKS

-982 NNRDTKTYKNSIY
+982 NNRDTKTFKNSIS
-995 IKEDGEYVSEIPAEK
+995 IEEDGEYVSEIVAEK

-1033 TTLQIGADKKGNG
+1033 TTLQIGADKKNNG

-1054 TNLLNK
+1054 TKLLENSK
-1060 SLNKSHGVFI
+1060 DVFNSKGVFI

-1085 YDVIDDIPDGMEFS
+1085 YDVIDDIPNGMEFS
-1099 YMRVKWHGDEYDASK
+1099 YMRVKWHGDEDAASK
-1114 VTSKTIDNPGSGW
+1114 VTSKTIDNPGSDW
-1127 EFRENDSTNDNG
+1127 EFRENDSPNDNKK
-1139 NSEHTIYY
+1139 SEHTIYY
-1147 VNIDRKQTKIRL
+1147 VSKDKKRTMIRL

-1178 CRITDPQVL
+1178 CRVTDPQVL
-1187 LGAQPSDFINKV
+1187 LGAQPNNFINKV
-1199 TLQKNGKDIAT
+1199 TLQKDGKDITT
-1210 SSSQVPVKLNK
+1210 SSSKVPVQLTK
-1221 TDKNIVKE
+1221 TDKNIDKQLAE
-1229 IAKKNGQ
+1229 TNGQ
-1236 KLEFEINTNQL
+1236 KLKFEINTNQL
-1247 GQTLPTNDNGGLT
+1247 GQTLPTNDNGELT
-1260 LVDRLGDNLRLDITS
+1260 LVDKLGDNLKLDTTS
-1275 VKVYKN
+1275 VKVFN
-1281 NNEEVTGCVIAY
+1281 SNNEELTNCKKSY
-1293 QDKTLE
+1293 QNNILE
-1299 ISNIPNDVPIKIR
+1299 IKIPNNIPIKIT
-1312 YTVTVNMKPGDPVNI
+1312 YTATVNAKPGHSVNI

-1339 GGDTVLESYSYSVS
+1339 GGKTVQESYSYNVS

-1367 KLDQNNLD
+1367 KQDENDID
-1375 KVLKG
+1375 KVLNG
-1380 ATFQIEKCTFDE
+1380 ATFKIEKCTFDE
-1392 YGKMATSDKMDL
+1392 YGKMTTSEISTP
-1404 TTGDD
+1404 TTGND

-1416 QYDTLYKITETKAP
+1416 QYDTLYRITETKAP
-1430 DGYVLNKEPIYIF
+1430 DGYVLNDKPTYIL
-1443 DVYKAKDSDVDTITQ
+1443 DVTKDNESYVDTVKQ
-1458 YLKTEDLRVSY
+1458 YLKNIDLEVSY
-1469 QEENFS
+1469 QEENFN
-1475 LGVTNHKGEI
+1475 LQVRNHKGEI

-1508 FGLYDDPNKL
+1508 FGLYDDKNTR
-1518 EKPLQ
+1518 LQ
-1523 PPKTI
+1523 PIKTI

-1558 KDQPITDTSKEVTI
+1558 QGNPITDSSKEVTI
-1572 NTMNYQVVYKNETK
+1572 NTMNYQVVYEKNGITLSSEK
-1586 NTDTSS
+1586 NS
-1592 AQNGE
+1592 E

-1608 ILPSTGSVGTLI
+1608 ILPSTGSMGTLI

-1637 NINKNNRK
+1637 NINKNKRK

>member
-1 MIVQE
+1 M
-6 YLRRLLKDKARL
+6 
-18 RKWKRIMIALS
+18 
-29 CIVVVCTVYALS
+29 
-41 LPAQTLTC
+41 
-49 DKEEH
+49 
-54 THTAECYDEN
+54 
-64 NELICEKEEHTHT
+64 
-77 DDCNKQEEVNE
+77 
-88 QEEVVKD
+88 
-95 EPETQNKDEQV
+95 
-106 SQESE
+106 
-111 EETTT
+111 
-116 TTETTTETTKQPF
+116 
-129 DLSLDANKDKIKSI
+129 
-143 DVYYKDASDK
+143 
-153 WQSLNSGTA
+153 
-162 DPNSTELY
+162 
-170 LKVEFYEIDTEVL
+170 
-183 LEQHDGILVY
+183 
-193 SLPDFM
+193 
-199 RDFEKAGNGNL
+199 
-210 LAGERNIGT
+210 
-219 IEIEN
+219 
-224 NQVKITL
+224 
-231 KKDYLNELVTN
+231 
-242 SSNQLDGSFYVKGQI
+242 
-257 DLTEINKNNG
+257 
-267 QATLV
+267 
-272 VGKKTVTLDYGPD
+272 
-285 CIEEFGSV
+285 
-293 TIDKQIPNVDKKD
+293 
-306 NSLTYTVT
+306 T

-341 GNISSTETTLTSED
+341 GNISSTETELNSTD
-355 NRKDPCDPFE
+355 NKQDPFE

-377 IYKANIPDS
+377 IYKAKIPDS
-386 NQTNITN
+386 NTKIPTSGEPNITN
-393 PYIVWNIGNMEPNE
+393 PCIVWNIGNMEPNE

-490 ATSNYTIKN
+490 DTSNYTIKN

-547 KWSTDNTEFKEWN
+547 KWSTDNTKFKEWN
-560 ENDNFRSF
+560 DEDNFRSF

-581 PGDSCYITYSVTVK
+581 PGESCYITYSVTVK

-603 TDSINAFNRFIA
+603 TDSIHAFNRFIA
-615 HADNVDKQSKFT
+615 HADNVNKRDDFA

-645 GKQVEHTATTS
+645 GKQVEQTATTS
-656 SKIETMSG
+656 SQKVTMSG
-664 DRFIYENKAIQKDST
+664 DRFIYENENNKITDDST
-679 SDTSFTIPEG
+679 LNTSFTIPEG

-775 SELGWTDKNYY
+775 SELGWTNKNY
-786 AYRFTYYAKPD
+786 AYRFTYYARPD
-797 NLDTFTE
+797 DLSTFTE

-818 KGTGEFTFNKEDV
+818 KGDGTITTFDKEDV
-831 SKETTLTIKGNLNL
+831 SRETTLTIKGNLNL
-845 KANKQSWY
+845 TANKQSWY
-853 YKEPN
+853 YKEP
-858 TDSNTWANGELYW
+858 DSNTWTNGELYW

-899 NLRQGSLVGI
+899 NLREGSLVGI
-909 YKGTLPE
+909 YKGTLKE

-929 KNKSGLTPI
+929 KNKSGLTSI
-938 NDKFISQ
+938 DGKFTSQ

-951 LLLTAKDDIQ
+951 LLLTANDDIQ

-1033 TTLQIGADKKGNG
+1033 TTLQIGADKKNNG

-1054 TNLLNK
+1054 TNLLEK
-1060 SLNKSHGVFI
+1060 SRGVFI
-1070 SWAFKVNYDGQLSGD
+1070 SWAFKVNYDGQLSGA
-1085 YDVIDDIPDGMEFS
+1085 YDVIDDIPDGMEFT
-1099 YMRVKWHGDEYDASK
+1099 YMRVKWHGDDASK
-1114 VTSKTIDNPGSGW
+1114 VTSKTIENLDSNAW
-1127 EFRENDSTNDNG
+1127 EQKYNDSTNDNG

-1147 VNIDRKQTKIRL
+1147 VSKDKKQTMIRL

-1199 TLQKNGKDIAT
+1199 TLQKDGKDIAT
-1210 SSSQVPVKLNK
+1210 SSSKVPVQLNE
-1221 TDKNIVKE
+1221 TDKNIDKKLAKE
-1229 IAKKNGQ
+1229 NGQ
-1236 KLEFEINTNQL
+1236 KLEFEINTNKL
-1247 GQTLPTNDNGGLT
+1247 GQTLPTNDNGELT
-1260 LVDRLGDNLRLDITS
+1260 LVDKLGDNLKLDTTS
-1275 VKVYKN
+1275 VKVFN
-1281 NNEEVTGCVIAY
+1281 SNNEELTICKKSY
-1293 QDKTLE
+1293 QNNILE
-1299 ISNIPNDVPIKIR
+1299 IKIPNNIPIKIT
-1312 YTVTVNMKPGDPVNI
+1312 YTATVNAKPGDSVNI

-1339 GGDTVLESYSYSVS
+1339 GGKTVQQSYSYNVS

-1367 KLDQNNLD
+1367 KQDENDID
-1375 KVLKG
+1375 KVLSG
-1380 ATFQIEKCTFDE
+1380 ATFKIDKCTFDE
-1392 YGKMATSDKMDL
+1392 YGKMTTSEISTP
-1404 TTGDD
+1404 TTGND

-1416 QYDTLYKITETKAP
+1416 QYDTLYRITETKAP
-1430 DGYVLNKEPIYIF
+1430 DGYVLDDEPIYIL
-1443 DVYKAKDSDVDTITQ
+1443 DVKKGNESYVDTVKQ
-1458 YLKTEDLRVSY
+1458 YLKNINLEVSY
-1469 QEENFS
+1469 QEENFN
-1475 LGVTNHKGEI
+1475 LQVRNHKGEI

-1508 FGLYDDPNKL
+1508 FGLYDDQNKW
-1518 EKPLQ
+1518 LQ
-1523 PPKTI
+1523 TQPI
-1528 TYSANDNPDKSVKF
+1528 TYSASDTPDKSVKF
-1542 ENLEL
+1542 KNLDL

-1558 KDQPITDTSKEVTI
+1558 QNKPITDTSKEVTI
-1572 NTMNYQVVYKNETK
+1572 NTMNYQVVYENNGTA
-1586 NTDTSS
+1586 TSS
-1592 AQNGE
+1592 AQNGD
-1597 TIVVTNKSRTK
+1597 TVIVTNKSRTK
-1608 ILPSTGSVGTLI
+1608 ILPSTGSIGTLI

>member
-1 MIVQE
+1 MQE

-18 RKWKRIMIALS
+18 RRWKRVMIALS

-77 DDCNKQEEVNE
+77 DDCYKQEEVNE
-88 QEEVVKD
+88 QEEVVED
-95 EPETQNKDEQV
+95 EPETINNEQV

-111 EETTT
+111 ETTATT
-116 TTETTTETTKQPF
+116 TTETTTQPF
-129 DLSLDANKDKIKSI
+129 DLSSEANKDKITSI
-143 DVYYKDASDK
+143 VMYFKDENGTWNNLEDGNASP
-153 WQSLNSGTA
+153 S
-162 DPNSTELY
+162 STELY
-170 LKVEFYEIDTEVL
+170 LKVEFDKIDTKNL
-183 LEQHDGILVY
+183 LEQHNGILVY
-193 SLPDFM
+193 SLPKFM

-224 NQVKITL
+224 NQAKITL

-257 DLTEINKNNG
+257 DLTKINNTDGK
-267 QATLV
+267 ATLT
-272 VGKKTVTLDYGPD
+272 VGNKTVTLDYGPD
-285 CIEEFGSV
+285 CIEKFGSV
-293 TIDKQIPNVDKKD
+293 DMKKEMSNVDKV
-306 NSLTYTVT
+306 NNYLTYTVT

-319 DGCKGLYVVD
+319 DGCKDLYVVD

-341 GNISSTETTLTSED
+341 GNISTTETELNSTD
-355 NRKDPCDPFE
+355 NKQDPFE

-377 IYKANIPDS
+377 IYKAKIPDS
-386 NQTNITN
+386 NTKIPASGEPNITN
-393 PYIVWNIGNMEPNE
+393 PCIVWNIGNMEPNE

-428 NNSASLYSKGSTDTY
+428 NNSALLYSQSFTDTY
-443 DKGIGTAKFTPKI
+443 DKGTGNADFTPKI
-456 DYSNQFTKT
+456 DYDGLFKKT
-465 VDGNITRNKDGS
+465 VDGNITRNADDGS

-483 SYISIHE
+483 SSISIKKD
-490 ATSNYTIKN
+490 TSNYTIKN

-512 EINDDLL
+512 EINADLL
-519 QYIHFNKSSFKLYKN
+519 QYIHFDKSTFKLYKN
-534 NDNNPV
+534 NSVV
-540 DASQYNI
+540 DSAKYNI

-560 ENDNFRSF
+560 DKDNFRSF

-581 PGDSCYITYSVTVK
+581 PGESCYITYSVTVK

-603 TDSINAFNRFIA
+603 TDSIHAFNRFIA
-615 HADNVDKQSKFT
+615 HADNVNKRDDFA

-645 GKQVEHTATTS
+645 GKQVEKTATTS
-656 SKIETMSG
+656 SKTETMSG
-664 DRFIYENKAIQKDST
+664 DRFIYENKEIQKDST
-679 SDTSFTIPEG
+679 PNTSFTIPEG

-700 LNDFNVNEVKMT
+700 LNDFNVNEVTMT

-725 MKVDALEA
+725 MKVEALEA
-733 EVNSQ
+733 YSISRDLNKGTNDTYTLNS
-738 KLQWDE
+738 
-744 ASQNYKLQSTYNV
+744 NYTRV
-757 VETKWV
+757 DTKWV
-763 KIDDQNSFSLKP
+763 KINGQKTFSLKP
-775 SELGWTDKNYY
+775 SELGWTDKNY
-786 AYRFTYYAKPD
+786 AYRFTYYARPD
-797 NLDTFTE
+797 DLSTFTE

-818 KGTGEFTFNKEDV
+818 KGDGTFTFNKEDV
-831 SKETTLTIKGNLNL
+831 SRETTLTIKGNLNL
-845 KANKQSWY
+845 NANKQSWY
-853 YKEPN
+853 YKEP
-858 TDSNTWANGELYW
+858 DSNTWTNGELYW

-899 NLRQGSLVGI
+899 TLQDGSLVGI
-909 YKGTLPE
+909 YKGTLLE

-938 NDKFISQ
+938 DGKFTSQ

-951 LLLTAKDDIQ
+951 LLLTANDDIQ
-961 LGNEKVYMIIKS
+961 LGDEKVYMIIKS

-982 NNRDTKTYKNSIY
+982 NNRDTKTFKNSIS
-995 IKEDGEYVSEIPAEK
+995 IEEDGEYVSEIVAEK

-1033 TTLQIGADKKGNG
+1033 TTLQIGADKKNNG

-1054 TNLLNK
+1054 TKLLENSK
-1060 SLNKSHGVFI
+1060 DVFNSKGVFI

-1085 YDVIDDIPDGMEFS
+1085 YDVIDDIPNGMEFS
-1099 YMRVKWHGDEYDASK
+1099 YMRVKWHGDEDAASK
-1114 VTSKTIDNPGSGW
+1114 VTSKTIDNPGSDW
-1127 EFRENDSTNDNG
+1127 EFRENDSPNDNKK
-1139 NSEHTIYY
+1139 SEHTIYY
-1147 VNIDRKQTKIRL
+1147 VSKDKKRTMIRL

-1178 CRITDPQVL
+1178 CRVTDPQVL
-1187 LGAQPSDFINKV
+1187 LGAQPNNFINKV
-1199 TLQKNGKDIAT
+1199 TLQKDGKDIAT
-1210 SSSQVPVKLNK
+1210 SSSKVPVQLTK
-1221 TDKNIVKE
+1221 TDKNIDKQLAE
-1229 IAKKNGQ
+1229 TNGQ
-1236 KLEFEINTNQL
+1236 KLKFEINTNQL
-1247 GQTLPTNDNGGLT
+1247 GQTLPTNDNGELT
-1260 LVDRLGDNLRLDITS
+1260 LVDKLGDNLKLDTTS
-1275 VKVYKN
+1275 VKVFN
-1281 NNEEVTGCVIAY
+1281 SNNEELTNCKKSY
-1293 QDKTLE
+1293 QNNILE
-1299 ISNIPNDVPIKIR
+1299 IKIPNNIPIKIT
-1312 YTVTVNMKPGDPVNI
+1312 YTATVNAKPGHSVNI

-1339 GGDTVLESYSYSVS
+1339 GGKTVQESYSYNVS

-1367 KLDQNNLD
+1367 KQDENDID
-1375 KVLKG
+1375 KVLNG
-1380 ATFQIEKCTFDE
+1380 ATFKIEKCTFDE
-1392 YGKMATSDKMDL
+1392 YGKMTTSEISTP
-1404 TTGDD
+1404 TTGND

-1416 QYDTLYKITETKAP
+1416 QYDTLYRITETKAP
-1430 DGYVLNKEPIYIF
+1430 DGYVLNDKPTYIL
-1443 DVYKAKDSDVDTITQ
+1443 DVTKDNESYVDTVKQ
-1458 YLKTEDLRVSY
+1458 YLKNIDLEVSY
-1469 QEENFS
+1469 QEENFN
-1475 LGVTNHKGEI
+1475 LQVRNHKGEI

-1508 FGLYDDPNKL
+1508 FGLYDDKNTR
-1518 EKPLQ
+1518 LQ
-1523 PPKTI
+1523 PIKTI

-1558 KDQPITDTSKEVTI
+1558 QGNPITDSSKEVTI
-1572 NTMNYQVVYKNETK
+1572 NTMNYQVVYEKNGITLSSEK
-1586 NTDTSS
+1586 NS
-1592 AQNGE
+1592 E

-1608 ILPSTGSVGTLI
+1608 ILPSTGSMGTLI

-1637 NINKNNRK
+1637 NINKNKRK

>member
-1 MIVQE
+1 MQE

-18 RKWKRIMIALS
+18 RKWKRVMIALS

-41 LPAQTLTC
+41 LPAQTFAC

-64 NELICEKEEHTHT
+64 NELICEKEEHTHNE
-77 DDCNKQEEVNE
+77 DCNKQEEVNE
-88 QEEVVKD
+88 QEEVVED
-95 EPETQNKDEQV
+95 EPETQNDEQV

-116 TTETTTETTKQPF
+116 TTTETTKQPF
-129 DLSLDANKDKIKSI
+129 DLSSEANKDKIKSI
-143 DVYYKDASDK
+143 DVYYKDANDK

-183 LEQHDGILVY
+183 LKQHDGILVY
-193 SLPDFM
+193 NLPACM

-210 LAGERNIGT
+210 LAGEKIIGK

-224 NQVKITL
+224 NKVKINLDPTYL
-231 KKDYLNELVTN
+231 KDLINNKSNELN
-242 SSNQLDGSFYVKGQI
+242 GSFYVKGQI
-257 DLTEINKNNG
+257 DLTKINQNKG
-267 QATLV
+267 EAKLV
-272 VGKKTVTLDYGPD
+272 VGNKTVILDFGPD
-285 CIEEFGSV
+285 CIEEFGNV

-341 GNISSTETTLTSED
+341 GNISSTETTLTSTD
-355 NRKDPCDPFE
+355 NKKDPFE
-365 TIEKSSSQSHGK
+365 KINDSTSHGK
-377 IYKANIPDS
+377 IYKAKIPDS
-386 NQTNITN
+386 NTKIPTSGEPNITN
-393 PYIVWNIGNMEPNE
+393 PCIVWNIGNMEPNE

-428 NNSASLYSKGSTDTY
+428 NNSASLHSKGSTDTY
-443 DKGIGTAKFTPKI
+443 DKGVGTAKFTPKI

-465 VDGNITRNKDGS
+465 VDGNITRNLDGS

-483 SYISIHE
+483 SSISIKKD
-490 ATSNYTIKN
+490 TSNYTIKN
-499 LQFYDYLKHDLNT
+499 LQFYDYLKHDSNT
-512 EINDDLL
+512 DINNDLL
-519 QYIHFNKSSFKLYKN
+519 QYIHFDQNSFKLYYN
-534 NDNNPV
+534 NNPV

-547 KWSTDNTEFKEWN
+547 KWSTDNTKFKEWN
-560 ENDNFRSF
+560 DEDNFRSF

-581 PGDSCYITYSVTVK
+581 PGKSCYITYSVTVK

-603 TDSINAFNRFIA
+603 TDSIRAFNRFIA
-615 HADNVDKQSKFT
+615 HADNVNKRNDFA

-645 GKQVEHTATTS
+645 AKQVEKIATTTP
-656 SKIETMSG
+656 KTETMSG

-679 SDTSFTIPEG
+679 SNTTFTIPEG

-700 LNDFNVNEVKMT
+700 LNDFNVNEVTMT

-725 MKVDALEA
+725 MKVEALEA
-733 EVNSQ
+733 DSISRDLNKGTNDTYTLNS
-738 KLQWDE
+738 
-744 ASQNYKLQSTYNV
+744 NYTTV
-757 VETKWV
+757 DTKWI
-763 KIDDQNSFSLKP
+763 KIDDQQSFSLKP
-775 SELGWTDKNYY
+775 SALGWTDKNY

-797 NLDTFTE
+797 NLDAFTE

-818 KGTGEFTFNKEDV
+818 KGDGTFKFKQEDV
-831 SKETTLTIKGNLNL
+831 SRETTLTIKGNLNL
-845 KANKQSWY
+845 NANKQSWY

-858 TDSNTWANGELYW
+858 TDSNTWTNGELYW

-887 DLIKTGDGITPS
+887 DLIKTGDGITNS
-899 NLRQGSLVGI
+899 ILREGSLVGI

-916 GKNISDYKDIEDL
+916 GKKISDYKDIEDL

-938 NDKFISQ
+938 DDKFTSQ

-961 LGNEKVYMIIKS
+961 LGNDKVYMIIKS

-1054 TNLLNK
+1054 TKLLNK
-1060 SLNKSHGVFI
+1060 SCGVFI

-1099 YMRVKWHGDEYDASK
+1099 YMRVKWHGDEDAASK

-1127 EFRENDSTNDNG
+1127 EFRENDSPNDNKK
-1139 NSEHTIYY
+1139 SEHTIYY
-1147 VNIDRKQTKIRL
+1147 VSKDKKRTMIRL

-1199 TLQKNGKDIAT
+1199 TLQKDGKDIAT
-1210 SSSQVPVKLNK
+1210 SSSKVPVQLNE
-1221 TDKNIVKE
+1221 TDKNIDKKLAKE
-1229 IAKKNGQ
+1229 NGQ
-1236 KLEFEINTNQL
+1236 KLEFEINTNKL
-1247 GQTLPTNDNGGLT
+1247 GQTLPTNDNGELT
-1260 LVDRLGDNLRLDITS
+1260 LVDKLGDNLKLDTTS
-1275 VKVYKN
+1275 VKVFN
-1281 NNEEVTGCVIAY
+1281 SNNEELTNCKKSY
-1293 QDKTLE
+1293 QNNILE
-1299 ISNIPNDVPIKIR
+1299 IKIPNNIPIKIT
-1312 YTVTVNMKPGDPVNI
+1312 YTATVNAKPGDSVNI
-1327 ANTAYWKGYSEN
+1327 ANTAYWKGYSEK
-1339 GGDTVLESYSYSVS
+1339 GGGTVQQSYSYNVS

-1367 KLDQNNLD
+1367 KQDENDMD
-1375 KVLKG
+1375 KVLSG
-1380 ATFQIEKCTFDE
+1380 ATFKIEKCTFDE
-1392 YGKMATSDKMDL
+1392 YGKMTTSEISTP
-1404 TTGDD
+1404 TTGND

-1416 QYDTLYKITETKAP
+1416 QYDTLYRITETKAP
-1430 DGYVLNKEPIYIF
+1430 DGYVLDDEPIYIL
-1443 DVYKAKDSDVDTITQ
+1443 DVKKGNESYVDTVKQ
-1458 YLKTEDLRVSY
+1458 YLKNINLEVSY
-1469 QEENFS
+1469 QEENFN
-1475 LGVTNHKGEI
+1475 LQVRNHKGEI

-1508 FGLYDDPNKL
+1508 FGLYDDQNKW
-1518 EKPLQ
+1518 LQ
-1523 PPKTI
+1523 TQPI
-1528 TYSANDNPDKSVKF
+1528 TYSASDTPDKSVKF
-1542 ENLEL
+1542 KNLDL

-1558 KDQPITDTSKEVTI
+1558 QNKPITDTSKEVTI
-1572 NTMNYQVVYKNETK
+1572 NTMNYQVVYKNETQ

-1592 AQNGE
+1592 ARNGE

-1608 ILPSTGSVGTLI
+1608 ILPSTGSMGTLI

>member
-1 MIVQE
+1 
-6 YLRRLLKDKARL
+6 
-18 RKWKRIMIALS
+18 MIALS

-41 LPAQTLTC
+41 LPAQTLAC

-95 EPETQNKDEQV
+95 EPETQNDDEQV

-116 TTETTTETTKQPF
+116 TTTTETTTEPF
-129 DLSLDANKDKIKSI
+129 DLSSEANKDKITSI
-143 DVYYKDASDK
+143 VMYFKDENGTWNNLEDGNASP
-153 WQSLNSGTA
+153 S
-162 DPNSTELY
+162 STELY
-170 LKVEFYEIDTEVL
+170 LKVEFDKINTKEL
-183 LEQHDGILVY
+183 LEQHNGILVY
-193 SLPDFM
+193 SLPGFM

-257 DLTEINKNNG
+257 DLTEINKSDG
-267 QATLV
+267 KATLT
-272 VGKKTVTLDYGPD
+272 VGKKTVILDYGKE
-285 CIEEFGSV
+285 CIEKFGSV
-293 TIDKQIPNVDKKD
+293 TIDKQISNVDKV
-306 NSLTYTVT
+306 NNYLTYTVT

-329 KFTSNSNLVSYL
+329 KFTSNANLVSYA
-341 GNISSTETTLTSED
+341 GNISSTETTLTSND
-355 NRKDPCDPFE
+355 NKKDPFE
-365 TIEKSSSQSHGK
+365 MPIEASHGK
-377 IYKANIPDS
+377 IYKADIPDATTKIPKPGAS
-386 NQTNITN
+386 EIKN
-393 PYIVWNIGNMEPNE
+393 PCIVWNIGNMGPNE
-407 IRTLTYYVK
+407 SRMLTYYVK
-416 LKDKESLNGNTI
+416 LNDKESLKDKPI
-428 NNSASLYSKGSTDTY
+428 DNSASLYSKGSTDTY
-443 DKGIGTAKFTPKI
+443 DKGSEKASFTPTI
-456 DYSNQFTKT
+456 VYSSFEKY
-465 VDGNITRNKDGS
+465 VDGTIKRNSDGS

-483 SYISIHE
+483 SLISIKKDE
-490 ATSNYTIKN
+490 SNYTIKN
-499 LQFYDYLKHDLNT
+499 LQFYDYLKHNMNT
-512 EINDDLL
+512 EIDADLL
-519 QYIHFNKSSFKLYKN
+519 QYIHFDRNSFKLYMN
-534 NDNNPV
+534 NNNEPV
-540 DASQYNI
+540 DSSQYNI
-547 KWSTDNTEFKEWN
+547 KWSTKTDNTGFQEW
-560 ENDNFRSF
+560 DDKVNFRSF
-568 VLSGNEDTPINLS
+568 VLSGNKDNPINLS
-581 PGDSCYITYSVTVK
+581 PGESCYITYNVIVK
-595 PEAFAKLH
+595 PEAFAQMHTDTLH
-603 TDSINAFNRFIA
+603 TFNRFIA
-615 HADNVDKQSKFT
+615 HADNVDKRDDFA

-633 NSISNIK
+633 NSIANIK

-645 GKQVEHTATTS
+645 AKQVEKIATTTP
-656 SKIETMSG
+656 KTETMSG
-664 DRFIYENKAIQKDST
+664 DRFIYENNAIQKDST
-679 SDTSFTIPEG
+679 SNTSFTIPEG

-700 LNDFNVNEVKMT
+700 LNDFNVNEVTMT

-725 MKVDALEA
+725 MKVEALEA
-733 EVNSQ
+733 DSISRDLNKGTNDTYTLNS
-738 KLQWDE
+738 
-744 ASQNYKLQSTYNV
+744 NYTTV
-757 VETKWV
+757 DTKWI
-763 KIDDQNSFSLKP
+763 KIDDQQSFSLKP
-775 SELGWTDKNYY
+775 SALGWTDKNY

-797 NLDTFTE
+797 NLDAFTE

-818 KGTGEFTFNKEDV
+818 KGDGTFTFNKEDV

-845 KANKQSWY
+845 NANKQSWY

-858 TDSNTWANGELYW
+858 TDSNTWTNGELYW
-871 VVDIGGTQ
+871 VVDIGGSQ

-887 DLIKTGDGITPS
+887 DLIKTGDGITNS
-899 NLRQGSLVGI
+899 ILREGSLVGI
-909 YKGTLPE
+909 YKGKLLE

-929 KNKSGLTPI
+929 KNNSGLTPI

-982 NNRDTKTYKNSIY
+982 NNRDTKTFKNSIS
-995 IKEDGEYVSEIPAEK
+995 IEEDGEYVSEIPAEK

-1033 TTLQIGADKKGNG
+1033 TTLQIGADKKNNG
-1046 DADPSKID
+1046 DADPNKID

-1060 SLNKSHGVFI
+1060 SRGVFI

-1099 YMRVKWHGDEYDASK
+1099 YMRVKWHGDEDAASK

-1147 VNIDRKQTKIRL
+1147 VNTDRKQTKIRL

-1178 CRITDPQVL
+1178 CRVTDPQVL
-1187 LGAQPSDFINKV
+1187 LGAQSSDFTNKV

-1210 SSSQVPVKLNK
+1210 SSSKVPVQLDD
-1221 TDKNIVKE
+1221 TDKNIDKKLVN
-1229 IAKKNGQ
+1229 KNGQ

-1247 GQTLPTNDNGGLT
+1247 GQTLPTNDNGELT
-1260 LVDRLGDNLRLDITS
+1260 LVDKLGDNLKLDTTS
-1275 VKVYKN
+1275 VKVFN
-1281 NNEEVTGCVIAY
+1281 SNNEELTNCKKSY
-1293 QDKTLE
+1293 QNNILE
-1299 ISNIPNDVPIKIR
+1299 IKIPNNIPIKIT
-1312 YTVTVNMKPGDPVNI
+1312 YTATVNAKPGDSVNI

-1339 GGDTVLESYSYSVS
+1339 GGKTVKKSYSYNVS

-1367 KLDQNNLD
+1367 KQDENDID
-1375 KVLKG
+1375 KVLNG
-1380 ATFQIEKCTFDE
+1380 ATFKIEKCTFDE
-1392 YGKMATSDKMDL
+1392 YGKMTTSDISTA
-1404 TTGDD
+1404 TTDENGNI
-1409 GTIAQNL
+1409 TKNL
-1416 QYDTLYKITETKAP
+1416 EYNTLYKITEIQAP
-1430 DGYVLNKEPIYIF
+1430 NGYVLDDELIYILN
-1443 DVYKAKDSDVDTITQ
+1443 VTKDNESYVDTVKQ
-1458 YLKTEDLRVSY
+1458 YLKNIDLEVSY
-1469 QEENFS
+1469 QEENFN
-1475 LGVTNHKGEI
+1475 LQVRNHKGEI

-1497 KSTKPVSGTYR
+1497 KSTKPVSGIYR
-1508 FGLYDDPNKL
+1508 FGLYDDKNTQ
-1518 EKPLQ
+1518 LQ
-1523 PPKTI
+1523 PIKTI
-1528 TYSANDNPDKSVKF
+1528 TYSANDTPDKSVKF

-1572 NTMNYQVVYKNETK
+1572 NTMNYQVVYKNETQ

-1592 AQNGE
+1592 ARNGE

-1608 ILPSTGSVGTLI
+1608 ILPSTGSMGTLI

>member
-1 MIVQE
+1 
-6 YLRRLLKDKARL
+6 
-18 RKWKRIMIALS
+18 MIALS

-95 EPETQNKDEQV
+95 EPETQNNDEQV

-111 EETTT
+111 EESTT

-129 DLSLDANKDKIKSI
+129 DLSSEANKGKIKSV
-143 DVYYKDASDK
+143 DVYYKDANDK
-153 WQSLNSGTA
+153 WQSLNEGNA

-170 LKVEFYEIDTEVL
+170 LKVEFDKINTKEF
-183 LEQHDGILVY
+183 LEKHNGTLVY
-193 SLPDFM
+193 NLPDFM
-199 RDFEKAGNGNL
+199 RDFEKAGNGTL
-210 LAGERNIGT
+210 LAGDKNIGT
-219 IEIEN
+219 IEIEKN
-224 NQVKITL
+224 KVKFTLNQTYL
-231 KKDYLNELVTN
+231 KGLVDKG
-242 SSNQLDGSFYVKGQI
+242 SNQLNGSFYVKGQI
-257 DLTEINKNNG
+257 DLTKINNTDGK
-267 QATLV
+267 ATLT
-272 VGKKTVTLDYGPD
+272 VGNKTVTLDYGPD

-293 TIDKQIPNVDKKD
+293 TIDKQIPNVEKKD

-341 GNISSTETTLTSED
+341 GNISSTETELNSTD
-355 NRKDPCDPFE
+355 NKQDPFE

-377 IYKANIPDS
+377 IYKAKIPDS
-386 NQTNITN
+386 NTKIPTSGEPNITN
-393 PYIVWNIGNMEPNE
+393 PCIVWNIGNMEPNE

-490 ATSNYTIKN
+490 DTSNYTIKN

-547 KWSTDNTEFKEWN
+547 KWSTDNTKFKEWN
-560 ENDNFRSF
+560 DEDNFRSF

-581 PGDSCYITYSVTVK
+581 PGESCYITYSVTVK

-603 TDSINAFNRFIA
+603 TDSIHAFNRFIA
-615 HADNVDKQSKFT
+615 HADNVNKRDDFA

-645 GKQVEHTATTS
+645 GKQVEQTATTS
-656 SKIETMSG
+656 SQKVTMSG
-664 DRFIYENKAIQKDST
+664 DRFIYENENNKITDDST
-679 SDTSFTIPEG
+679 LNTSFTIPEG

-775 SELGWTDKNYY
+775 SELGWTNKNY
-786 AYRFTYYAKPD
+786 AYRFTYYARPD
-797 NLDTFTE
+797 DLSTFTE

-818 KGTGEFTFNKEDV
+818 KGDGTITTFDKEDV
-831 SKETTLTIKGNLNL
+831 SRETTLTIKGNLNL
-845 KANKQSWY
+845 TANKQSWY
-853 YKEPN
+853 YKEP
-858 TDSNTWANGELYW
+858 DSNTWTNGELYW

-899 NLRQGSLVGI
+899 NLREGSLVGI
-909 YKGTLPE
+909 YKGTLKE

-929 KNKSGLTPI
+929 KNKSGLTSI
-938 NDKFISQ
+938 DGKFTSQ

-951 LLLTAKDDIQ
+951 LLLTANDDIQ

-1033 TTLQIGADKKGNG
+1033 TTLQIGADKKNNG

-1054 TNLLNK
+1054 TNLLEK
-1060 SLNKSHGVFI
+1060 SRGVFI
-1070 SWAFKVNYDGQLSGD
+1070 SWAFKVNYDGQLSGA
-1085 YDVIDDIPDGMEFS
+1085 YDVIDDIPDGMEFT
-1099 YMRVKWHGDEYDASK
+1099 YMRVKWHGDDASK
-1114 VTSKTIDNPGSGW
+1114 VTSKTIENLDSNAW
-1127 EFRENDSTNDNG
+1127 EQKYNDSTNDNG

-1147 VNIDRKQTKIRL
+1147 VSKDKKQTMIRL

-1199 TLQKNGKDIAT
+1199 TLQKDGKDIAT
-1210 SSSQVPVKLNK
+1210 SSSKVPVQLNE
-1221 TDKNIVKE
+1221 TDKNIDKKLAKE
-1229 IAKKNGQ
+1229 NGQ
-1236 KLEFEINTNQL
+1236 KLEFEINTNKL
-1247 GQTLPTNDNGGLT
+1247 GQTLPTNDNGELT
-1260 LVDRLGDNLRLDITS
+1260 LVDKLGDNLKLDTTS
-1275 VKVYKN
+1275 VKVFN
-1281 NNEEVTGCVIAY
+1281 SNNEELTICKKSY
-1293 QDKTLE
+1293 QNNILE
-1299 ISNIPNDVPIKIR
+1299 IKIPNNIPIKIT
-1312 YTVTVNMKPGDPVNI
+1312 YTATVNAKPGDSVNI

-1339 GGDTVLESYSYSVS
+1339 GGKTVQQSYSYNVS

-1367 KLDQNNLD
+1367 KQDENDID
-1375 KVLKG
+1375 KVLSG
-1380 ATFQIEKCTFDE
+1380 ATFKIDKCTFDE
-1392 YGKMATSDKMDL
+1392 YGKMTTSEISTP
-1404 TTGDD
+1404 TTGND

-1416 QYDTLYKITETKAP
+1416 QYDTLYRITETKAP
-1430 DGYVLNKEPIYIF
+1430 DGYVLDDEPIYIL
-1443 DVYKAKDSDVDTITQ
+1443 DVKKGNESYVDTVKQ
-1458 YLKTEDLRVSY
+1458 YLKNINLEVSY
-1469 QEENFS
+1469 QEENFN
-1475 LGVTNHKGEI
+1475 LQVRNHKGEI

-1508 FGLYDDPNKL
+1508 FGLYDDQNKW
-1518 EKPLQ
+1518 LQ
-1523 PPKTI
+1523 TQPI
-1528 TYSANDNPDKSVKF
+1528 TYSASDTPDKSVKF
-1542 ENLEL
+1542 KNLDL

-1558 KDQPITDTSKEVTI
+1558 QNKPITDTSKEVTI
-1572 NTMNYQVVYKNETK
+1572 NTMNYQVVYENNGTA
-1586 NTDTSS
+1586 TSS
-1592 AQNGE
+1592 AQNGD
-1597 TIVVTNKSRTK
+1597 TVIVTNKSRTK
-1608 ILPSTGSVGTLI
+1608 ILPSTGSIGTLI

>member
-1 MIVQE
+1 MQE
-6 YLRRLLKDKARL
+6 YLRRLLEDKARL
-18 RKWKRIMIALS
+18 KKWKKIMIALS

-41 LPAQTLTC
+41 LPAQTLAC

-95 EPETQNKDEQV
+95 EPETQNDDEQV
-106 SQESE
+106 SQVSE
-111 EETTT
+111 EETT
-116 TTETTTETTKQPF
+116 TTETTTEPF
-129 DLSLDANKDKIKSI
+129 DLSSDANKDKIKS
-143 DVYYKDASDK
+143 VVMYYKDANDK
-153 WQSLNSGTA
+153 WQNLDKGDA
-162 DPNSTELY
+162 KPNSTQLY
-170 LKVEFYEIDTEVL
+170 LEVKFAEINTSDL
-183 LEQHDGILVY
+183 LNQHNGTFVY
-193 SLPDFM
+193 NLPDFM
-199 RDFEKAGNGNL
+199 RDVEKAGNGNL
-210 LAGERNIGT
+210 LAGKENIGK

-224 NQVKITL
+224 NKVKVTL
-231 KKDYLNELVTN
+231 DQTYLKDLVDKG
-242 SSNQLDGSFYVKGQI
+242 SNQLNGSFYVKGQI
-257 DLTEINKNNG
+257 DLTKINNSDGK
-267 QATLV
+267 AILT
-272 VGKKTVTLDYGPD
+272 VGNKTVTLDYGPD
-285 CIEEFGSV
+285 CIEKFGSV
-293 TIDKQIPNVDKKD
+293 TIDKQISNVDKKD

-365 TIEKSSSQSHGK
+365 TIEKSSSQSHGI
-377 IYKANIPDS
+377 IYKAKIPDS
-386 NQTNITN
+386 NTKIPASGEPNFTN
-393 PYIVWNIGNMEPNE
+393 PCIVWNIGNMEPNE

-428 NNSASLYSKGSTDTY
+428 KNSASLYSQSSTKTY
-443 DKGIGTAKFTPKI
+443 DKRIGNAEFTPKI
-456 DYSNQFTKT
+456 DYDGLFTKT
-465 VDGNITRNKDGS
+465 VDGKITRNTDGS

-483 SYISIHE
+483 SSISIKKD
-490 ATSNYTIKN
+490 TSNYTIKN

-519 QYIHFNKSSFKLYKN
+519 KYIHFDQNSFKLYYN
-534 NDNNPV
+534 NNPV

-547 KWSTDNTEFKEWN
+547 KWSTDNTKFKEWN

-568 VLSGNEDTPINLS
+568 VLSGNEDNPINLS
-581 PGDSCYITYSVTVK
+581 PGESCYITYSVTVK

-615 HADNVDKQSKFT
+615 HADNVDKQSKFA

-679 SDTSFTIPEG
+679 SDTSFTIPKG

-700 LNDFNVNEVKMT
+700 LNDFDVTGVTMT
-712 DTLTSKHMKYVGY
+712 DTLTSNHMKYVGY
-725 MKVDALEA
+725 MKVEALEA
-733 EVNSQ
+733 ESISSDLNKGANDTYTLNS
-738 KLQWDE
+738 
-744 ASQNYKLQSTYNV
+744 NYKTV
-757 VETKWV
+757 DTKWV
-763 KIDDQNSFSLKP
+763 KIDGQKSFSLRPFDLDWK
-775 SELGWTDKNYY
+775 DKNY

-818 KGTGEFTFNKEDV
+818 KGDGTITTFDNEDV
-831 SKETTLTIKGNLNL
+831 SRETTLTIKGNLNL
-845 KANKQSWY
+845 TANKQSWY
-853 YKEPN
+853 YKEP
-858 TDSNTWANGELYW
+858 DSNTWTNGELYW

-887 DLIKTGDGITPS
+887 DLIKTGDGITQS
-899 NLRQGSLVGI
+899 NLQEGSLVGI

-938 NDKFISQ
+938 DDNFISQ

-951 LLLTAKDDIQ
+951 LLLTAKENID

-982 NNRDTKTYKNSIY
+982 NNRDTKTYKNSIS
-995 IKEDGEYVSEIPAEK
+995 IKEDGNYVSPMDAEK

-1033 TTLQIGADKKGNG
+1033 TTLQIGADKKGNEE
-1046 DADPSKID
+1046 ADPSKID
-1054 TNLLNK
+1054 TKLLDNSK
-1060 SLNKSHGVFI
+1060 GVFI

-1099 YMRVKWHGDEYDASK
+1099 YMRVKWHGNEASQVK
-1114 VTSKTIDNPGSGW
+1114 SKTIENFDSSTW
-1127 EFRENDSTNDNG
+1127 EQKYNDSTNDNK

-1147 VNIDRKQTKIRL
+1147 VSKDKKRTKIRL

-1199 TLQKNGKDIAT
+1199 TLQKAGQNIAT
-1210 SSSQVPVKLNK
+1210 SSSQIPVQLAK
-1221 TDKNIVKE
+1221 TDKNIDKE
-1229 IAKKNGQ
+1229 LATTNGQ
-1236 KLEFEINTNQL
+1236 KLDFEINTNQL

-1260 LVDRLGDNLRLDITS
+1260 LVDKLGDNLRLDTTS

-1367 KLDQNNLD
+1367 KQDQNDLS
-1375 KVLKG
+1375 KVLSG
-1380 ATFQIEKCTFDE
+1380 ATFKIEKCEFD
-1392 YGKMATSDKMDL
+1392 GSGNMTTSDISTE
-1404 TTGDD
+1404 TTNES
-1409 GTIAQNL
+1409 GTITKNL
-1416 QYDTLYKITETKAP
+1416 EYNTLYKITETKAP
-1430 DGYVLNKEPIYIF
+1430 DDYVLDTKPIYIL
-1443 DVYKAKDSDVDTITQ
+1443 DVKKGNESYVDTVKQ
-1458 YLKTEDLRVSY
+1458 YLKNINLEVSY
-1469 QEENFS
+1469 QEENFN
-1475 LGVTNHKGEI
+1475 LQVRNHKGEI

-1518 EKPLQ
+1518 DKPLQ

-1528 TYSANDNPDKSVKF
+1528 TYSANDNSDKSVKF

-1547 DKTYYVYELDD
+1547 NKTYYVYELDD
-1558 KDQPITDTSKEVTI
+1558 QDKPITDTSKEVTI

-1586 NTDTSS
+1586 NSEMSS
-1592 AQNGE
+1592 AKNGD
-1597 TIVVTNKSRTK
+1597 TVTVTNKSRTK
-1608 ILPSTGSVGTLI
+1608 MLPSTGGTGNLI
-1620 YRLLGATLVVAS
+1620 YRISGTALVVVGVIS
-1632 LICLS
+1632 LSI
-1637 NINKNNRK
+1637 IDKKR
-1645 EKRRKR
+1645 EKRK

>member
-1 MIVQE
+1 
-6 YLRRLLKDKARL
+6 
-18 RKWKRIMIALS
+18 MIALS

-54 THTAECYDEN
+54 TH
-64 NELICEKEEHTHT
+64 NE
-77 DDCNKQEEVNE
+77 DCNKQEEVNE
-88 QEEVVKD
+88 QEEVVNN

-116 TTETTTETTKQPF
+116 TTTETTTETTKQPF
-129 DLSLDANKDKIKSI
+129 DLSLGANKDKIKSI

-257 DLTEINKNNG
+257 DLTKINQNNG
-267 QATLV
+267 EAKLV
-272 VGKKTVTLDYGPD
+272 VGDKTVTLNYGPD
-285 CIEEFGSV
+285 CIEKFGSV
-293 TIDKQIPNVDKKD
+293 DMKKEMSNVDKV
-306 NSLTYTVT
+306 NNYLTYTVT

-319 DGCKGLYVVD
+319 DGCKDLYVVD
-329 KFTSNSNLVSYL
+329 KFTSNANLVSYA

-355 NRKDPCDPFE
+355 NNKDPFE
-365 TIEKSSSQSHGK
+365 TIISGATHGK
-377 IYKANIPDS
+377 IYKASIPDATTKIPDAGVS
-386 NQTNITN
+386 DITN
-393 PYIVWNIGNMEPNE
+393 PCIVWHIGDMKPNE
-407 IRTLTYYVK
+407 SRTLTYYVK
-416 LKDKESLNGNTI
+416 LNDKANLSGQTI
-428 NNSASLYSKGSTDTY
+428 KNNASLYSKSSKDIY
-443 DKGIGTAKFTPKI
+443 EKKVDDKNRNAEFTPKI

-465 VDGNITRNKDGS
+465 VNGNITRNSDGS

-483 SYISIHE
+483 SFISIHE

-499 LQFYDYLKHDLNT
+499 FQFYDYLKHDMNT
-512 EINDDLL
+512 EIDADLL
-519 QYIHFNKSSFKLYKN
+519 QYIHFDRNSFKLYMN
-534 NDNNPV
+534 NDNDPV
-540 DASQYNI
+540 DSSQYNI
-547 KWSTDNTEFKEWN
+547 KWSTDNTNFKEWS

-568 VLSGNEDTPINLS
+568 LLSGNKNNPINLS
-581 PGDSCYITYSVTVK
+581 PGESCYITYNVTVK

-603 TDSINAFNRFIA
+603 TDSIHAFNRFIA
-615 HADNVDKQSKFT
+615 HADNVNKRDDFA

-645 GKQVEHTATTS
+645 GKQVEQTATTS
-656 SKIETMSG
+656 SKIETMNG
-664 DRFIYENKAIQKDST
+664 DRFIYENNKIIKDLT
-679 SDTSFTIPEG
+679 SNTSFTIPEG

-700 LNDFNVNEVKMT
+700 LNDFNVNEVTMT
-712 DTLTSKHMKYVGY
+712 DTLTSNHMKYVGY
-725 MKVDALEA
+725 MKVEALEA
-733 EVNSQ
+733 ESISSDLNKVSDDTYTLNP
-738 KLQWDE
+738 
-744 ASQNYKLQSTYNV
+744 NYKTV
-757 VETKWV
+757 DTKWV
-763 KIDDQNSFSLKP
+763 KINGQQSFSLKP
-775 SELGWTDKNYY
+775 SDLGWTDKNY

-797 NLDTFTE
+797 NLDAFTE

-818 KGTGEFTFNKEDV
+818 KGDGTFTFNNEDV

-845 KANKQSWY
+845 NANKQSWY
-853 YKEPN
+853 YKEP
-858 TDSNTWANGELYW
+858 DSNTWTNGELYW

-938 NDKFISQ
+938 NDKFNSQ

-1033 TTLQIGADKKGNG
+1033 TTLQIGADKKNNG

-1054 TNLLNK
+1054 TKLLENSK
-1060 SLNKSHGVFI
+1060 DVFNSKGVFI

-1085 YDVIDDIPDGMEFS
+1085 YDVIDDIPNGMEFS
-1099 YMRVKWHGDEYDASK
+1099 YMRVKWHGDEYDASQVK
-1114 VTSKTIDNPGSGW
+1114 SKTIDNPGSGW
-1127 EFRENDSTNDNG
+1127 EFRENNSTNDNG

-1147 VNIDRKQTKIRL
+1147 VSKDKKQTMIRL

-1178 CRITDPQVL
+1178 CRVTNPQVL
-1187 LGAQPSDFINKV
+1187 LGAQLSDFINKV
-1199 TLQKNGKDIAT
+1199 TLQKDGKDIAT
-1210 SSSQVPVKLNK
+1210 SSSKVPVQLTK
-1221 TDKNIVKE
+1221 TDKNIDKQLAE
-1229 IAKKNGQ
+1229 TNGQ
-1236 KLEFEINTNQL
+1236 KLKFEINTNQL
-1247 GQTLPTNDNGGLT
+1247 GQTLPTNDNGELT
-1260 LVDRLGDNLRLDITS
+1260 LVDKLGDNLKLDTTS
-1275 VKVYKN
+1275 VKVFN
-1281 NNEEVTGCVIAY
+1281 SNNEELTNCKKSY
-1293 QDKTLE
+1293 QNNILE
-1299 ISNIPNDVPIKIR
+1299 IKIPNNIPIKIT
-1312 YTVTVNMKPGDPVNI
+1312 YTATVNAKPGDSVNI
-1327 ANTAYWKGYSEN
+1327 ANTAYWKGYSEK
-1339 GGDTVLESYSYSVS
+1339 GGGTVQHSYSYNVS

-1367 KLDQNNLD
+1367 KQDENDMD
-1375 KVLKG
+1375 KVLSG
-1380 ATFQIEKCTFDE
+1380 ATFKIEKCTFDE
-1392 YGKMATSDKMDL
+1392 YGKMTTSEISTP
-1404 TTGDD
+1404 TTGND

-1416 QYDTLYKITETKAP
+1416 QYDTLYRITETKAP
-1430 DGYVLNKEPIYIF
+1430 DGYVLDDEPIYIL
-1443 DVYKAKDSDVDTITQ
+1443 DVKKGNESYVDTVKQ
-1458 YLKTEDLRVSY
+1458 YLKNADLRVSY

-1475 LGVTNHKGEI
+1475 LNVMNHKGEI

-1497 KSTKPVSGTYR
+1497 KSIKPVSGTYR
-1508 FGLYDDPNKL
+1508 FGLYDDQNKW
-1518 EKPLQ
+1518 LQ
-1523 PPKTI
+1523 TQPI
-1528 TYSANDNPDKSVKF
+1528 TYNAGDTQDKSVKF

-1547 DKTYYVYELDD
+1547 NRTYYVYELDD

-1572 NTMNYQVVYKNETK
+1572 NTMNYQVFYEKNGTA
-1586 NTDTSS
+1586 TSS
-1592 AQNGE
+1592 AQNGD
-1597 TIVVTNKSRTK
+1597 TVIVTNKSRTK
-1608 ILPSTGSVGTLI
+1608 ILPSTGSIGTLI

>member
-1 MIVQE
+1 
-6 YLRRLLKDKARL
+6 
-18 RKWKRIMIALS
+18 MIALS

-41 LPAQTLTC
+41 LPAQTLAC

-64 NELICEKEEHTHT
+64 NELICEKEEHTHNE
-77 DDCNKQEEVNE
+77 DCNKQEEVNE
-88 QEEVVKD
+88 QEEVVED

-106 SQESE
+106 SQVSE
-111 EETTT
+111 EETTTT

-129 DLSLDANKDKIKSI
+129 DLSLDANKDKLKSI
-143 DVYYKDASDK
+143 VIYYKDEFGK
-153 WQSLNSGTA
+153 WKNLDSGNGN
-162 DPNSTELY
+162 PNSTELY
-170 LKVEFYEIDTEVL
+170 LKVDFDKIDTKNL
-183 LEQHDGILVY
+183 LEQYNGILVY

-210 LAGERNIGT
+210 LAGEKIIGK

-224 NQVKITL
+224 NKVKINLDPTYL
-231 KKDYLNELVTN
+231 KDLINNKSNELN
-242 SSNQLDGSFYVKGQI
+242 GSFYVKGQI
-257 DLTEINKNNG
+257 DLTKINQNKG
-267 QATLV
+267 EAKLV
-272 VGKKTVTLDYGPD
+272 VGNKTVILDFGPD

-341 GNISSTETTLTSED
+341 GNISSTETTLTSTD
-355 NRKDPCDPFE
+355 NKKDPFE
-365 TIEKSSSQSHGK
+365 KINDSTSHGK

-386 NQTNITN
+386 NTKIPTSGEPNITN
-393 PYIVWNIGNMEPNE
+393 PCIVWNIGNMEPNE

-428 NNSASLYSKGSTDTY
+428 NNSASLYSKSSTKTY

-519 QYIHFNKSSFKLYKN
+519 KYIHFDRKSFKLYKN
-534 NDNNPV
+534 NSVV
-540 DASQYNI
+540 DSAKYNI

-560 ENDNFRSF
+560 DKDNFRSF
-568 VLSGNEDTPINLS
+568 VLSGNENTPINLS
-581 PGDSCYITYSVTVK
+581 PGESCYITYNVIVK
-595 PEAFAKLH
+595 PEVFAKLH

-615 HADNVDKQSKFT
+615 HADNVNKRNDFA

-645 GKQVEHTATTS
+645 AKQVEKIATTTP
-656 SKIETMSG
+656 KTETMSG
-664 DRFIYENKAIQKDST
+664 DRFIYENNAIQKDST
-679 SDTSFTIPEG
+679 SNTSFTIPEG

-700 LNDFNVNEVKMT
+700 LNDFNVNEVTMT
-712 DTLTSKHMKYVGY
+712 DTLTSNHMKYVGY
-725 MKVDALEA
+725 MKVEALEA

-738 KLQWDE
+738 ELQWDE
-744 ASQNYKLQSTYNV
+744 ASQNYKLQPTYNA

-763 KIDDQNSFSLKP
+763 KIDGQKTFSLKP
-775 SELGWTDKNYY
+775 SELGWTNKNY
-786 AYRFTYYAKPD
+786 AYRFTYYARPD
-797 NLDTFTE
+797 DLSTFTE

-818 KGTGEFTFNKEDV
+818 KGDGTITTFDKEDV
-831 SKETTLTIKGNLNL
+831 SRETTLTIKGNLNL
-845 KANKQSWY
+845 TANKQSWY

-858 TDSNTWANGELYW
+858 TDSNTWTNGELYW
-871 VVDIGGTQ
+871 VVDIGGSQ

-887 DLIKTGDGITPS
+887 DLIKTGDGITNS
-899 NLRQGSLVGI
+899 ILREGSLVGI
-909 YKGTLPE
+909 YKGKLLE

-929 KNKSGLTPI
+929 KNNSGLTPI

-995 IKEDGEYVSEIPAEK
+995 IKEDGEYVSEIVAEK

-1054 TNLLNK
+1054 TKLLDNSK
-1060 SLNKSHGVFI
+1060 GVFI

-1085 YDVIDDIPDGMEFS
+1085 YDVIDDIPVGMEFS
-1099 YMRVKWHGDEYDASK
+1099 YMRVKWHGDEYDASQVK
-1114 VTSKTIDNPGSGW
+1114 SKTIDNPGSGW
-1127 EFRENDSTNDNG
+1127 EFRENYSENDNK

-1147 VNIDRKQTKIRL
+1147 VSKDKKQTMIRL

-1178 CRITDPQVL
+1178 CRVTNPQVL
-1187 LGAQPSDFINKV
+1187 LGAQPSDFTNKV

-1210 SSSQVPVKLNK
+1210 SSSQVPVKLNE
-1221 TDKNIVKE
+1221 TDKNINKE
-1229 IAKKNGQ
+1229 LAKKNGQ
-1236 KLEFEINTNQL
+1236 KLEFEIDTNQL
-1247 GQTLPTNDNGGLT
+1247 GQTLPANDNGGLT
-1260 LVDRLGDNLRLDITS
+1260 LVDKLGDNLRLDMTS

-1281 NNEEVTGCVIAY
+1281 NNVELTDCIKSY
-1293 QDKTLE
+1293 QNNTLE
-1299 ISNIPNDVPIKIR
+1299 ISRIPNDVPIKIR
-1312 YTVTVNMKPGDPVNI
+1312 YTVTVDMKPGDAVNI

-1339 GGDTVLESYSYSVS
+1339 GGDTVQESYSYSVS
-1353 GTIGASSVVNFKLT
+1353 GIIQTSSVVNFKLT

-1375 KVLKG
+1375 TVLRG
-1380 ATFQIEKCTFDE
+1380 ATFEIEKCTFDE
-1392 YGKMATSDKMDL
+1392 SGNMTTSDISTE
-1404 TTGDD
+1404 TTNENGII
-1409 GTIAQNL
+1409 TEQL
-1416 QYDTLYKITETKAP
+1416 QYDTLYRITETQAP
-1430 DGYVLNKEPIYIF
+1430 YGYVLDDKPIYIL
-1443 DVYKAKDSDVDTITQ
+1443 DVKDKDNYVNTVKQKIKDGELNILYKQ
-1458 YLKTEDLRVSY
+1458 
-1469 QEENFS
+1469 ENFD
-1475 LGVTNHKGEI
+1475 LDVMNHKGEI

-1508 FGLYDDPNKL
+1508 FGLYDDKNTL
-1518 EKPLQ
+1518 LQ
-1523 PPKTI
+1523 PIKTI

-1558 KDQPITDTSKEVTI
+1558 QGHPITDSSKEVTI

-1592 AQNGE
+1592 AQNGD
-1597 TIVVTNKSRTK
+1597 TVIVTNKSRTK
-1608 ILPSTGSVGTLI
+1608 ILPSTGSIGTLI

-1632 LICLS
+1632 VICLS

>member
-1 MIVQE
+1 
-6 YLRRLLKDKARL
+6 
-18 RKWKRIMIALS
+18 MIALS

-95 EPETQNKDEQV
+95 EPETQNNEEQV
-106 SQESE
+106 SHESE

-116 TTETTTETTKQPF
+116 TTETTKQPF
-129 DLSLDANKDKIKSI
+129 DLSSEANKDKITSI
-143 DVYYKDASDK
+143 VMYFKDENGTWNNLEDGNASP
-153 WQSLNSGTA
+153 S
-162 DPNSTELY
+162 STELY
-170 LKVEFYEIDTEVL
+170 LKVEFDKINTKEL
-183 LEQHDGILVY
+183 LEQHNGTLVFN
-193 SLPDFM
+193 LPDFM
-199 RDFEKAGNGNL
+199 RDFEKAGNGIL
-210 LAGERNIGT
+210 KAGDKDIGK

-224 NQVKITL
+224 NKVKISL
-231 KKDYLNELVTN
+231 DKKYLNELVTN
-242 SSNQLDGSFYVKGQI
+242 SNNQLNGLFYVKGQI
-257 DLTEINKNNG
+257 DLTEINKSDG
-267 QATLV
+267 KATLT
-272 VGKKTVTLDYGPD
+272 VGKKTVILDYGKE
-285 CIEEFGSV
+285 CVEKFGSV
-293 TIDKQIPNVDKKD
+293 TIDKQISNVDKV
-306 NSLTYTVT
+306 NNYLTYTVT

-329 KFTSNSNLVSYL
+329 KFTSNANLVSYA
-341 GNISSTETTLTSED
+341 GNISSTETTLTSND
-355 NRKDPCDPFE
+355 NKKDPFE
-365 TIEKSSSQSHGK
+365 MPIEASHGK
-377 IYKANIPDS
+377 IYKADIPDATTKIPKPGAS
-386 NQTNITN
+386 EIKN
-393 PYIVWNIGNMEPNE
+393 PCIVWNIGNMGPNE
-407 IRTLTYYVK
+407 SRMLTYYVK
-416 LKDKESLNGNTI
+416 LNDKESLKDKPI
-428 NNSASLYSKGSTDTY
+428 DNSASLYSKGSTDTY
-443 DKGIGTAKFTPKI
+443 DKGSEKASFTPTI
-456 DYSNQFTKT
+456 VYSSFEKY
-465 VDGNITRNKDGS
+465 VDGTIKRNSDGS

-483 SYISIHE
+483 SLISIKKDE
-490 ATSNYTIKN
+490 SNYTIKN
-499 LQFYDYLKHDLNT
+499 LQFYDYLKHNMNT
-512 EINDDLL
+512 EIDADLL
-519 QYIHFNKSSFKLYKN
+519 QYIHFDRNSFKLYMN
-534 NDNNPV
+534 NDNKPV
-540 DASQYNI
+540 DSSQYNI
-547 KWSTDNTEFKEWN
+547 KWSTKTDNTGFQEW
-560 ENDNFRSF
+560 DDKVNFRSF
-568 VLSGNEDTPINLS
+568 VLSGNKDNPINLS
-581 PGDSCYITYSVTVK
+581 PGKSCYITYNVIVK
-595 PEAFAKLH
+595 PEAFAQMHTDTLH
-603 TDSINAFNRFIA
+603 TFNRFIA
-615 HADNVDKQSKFT
+615 HADNVDKRDDFA

-633 NSISNIK
+633 NSIANIK

-645 GKQVEHTATTS
+645 AKQVEKIATTTP
-656 SKIETMSG
+656 KTETMSG
-664 DRFIYENKAIQKDST
+664 DRFIYENNAIQKDST
-679 SDTSFTIPEG
+679 SNTSFTIPEG

-700 LNDFNVNEVKMT
+700 LNDFNVNEVTMT

-725 MKVDALEA
+725 MKVEALEA
-733 EVNSQ
+733 DSISRDLNKGTNDTYTLNS
-738 KLQWDE
+738 
-744 ASQNYKLQSTYNV
+744 NYTTV
-757 VETKWV
+757 DTKWI
-763 KIDDQNSFSLKP
+763 KIDDQQSFSLKP
-775 SELGWTDKNYY
+775 SALGWTDKNY

-797 NLDTFTE
+797 NLDAFTE

-818 KGTGEFTFNKEDV
+818 KGDGTFTFNKEDV

-845 KANKQSWY
+845 NANKQSWY

-858 TDSNTWANGELYW
+858 TDSNTWTNGELYW
-871 VVDIGGTQ
+871 VVDIGGSQ

-887 DLIKTGDGITPS
+887 DLIKTGDGITNS
-899 NLRQGSLVGI
+899 ILREGSLVGI
-909 YKGTLPE
+909 YKGKLLE

-929 KNKSGLTPI
+929 KNNSGLTPI

-982 NNRDTKTYKNSIY
+982 NNRDTKTFKNSIS
-995 IKEDGEYVSEIPAEK
+995 IEEDGEYVSEIPAEK

-1033 TTLQIGADKKGNG
+1033 TTLQIGADKKNNG
-1046 DADPSKID
+1046 DADPNKID

-1060 SLNKSHGVFI
+1060 SRGVFI

-1099 YMRVKWHGDEYDASK
+1099 YMRVKWHGDEDAASK

-1147 VNIDRKQTKIRL
+1147 VNTDRKQTKIRL

-1178 CRITDPQVL
+1178 CRVTDPQVL
-1187 LGAQPSDFINKV
+1187 LGAQSSDFTNKV

-1210 SSSQVPVKLNK
+1210 SSSKVPVQLDD
-1221 TDKNIVKE
+1221 TDKNIDKKLVN
-1229 IAKKNGQ
+1229 KNGQ

-1247 GQTLPTNDNGGLT
+1247 GQTLPTNDNGELT
-1260 LVDRLGDNLRLDITS
+1260 LVDKLGDNLKLDTTS
-1275 VKVYKN
+1275 VKVFN
-1281 NNEEVTGCVIAY
+1281 SNNEELTNCKKSY
-1293 QDKTLE
+1293 QNNILE
-1299 ISNIPNDVPIKIR
+1299 IKIPNNIPIKIT
-1312 YTVTVNMKPGDPVNI
+1312 YTATVNAKPGDSVNI

-1339 GGDTVLESYSYSVS
+1339 GGKTVKKSYSYNVS

-1367 KLDQNNLD
+1367 KQDENDID
-1375 KVLKG
+1375 KVLNG
-1380 ATFQIEKCTFDE
+1380 ATFKIEKCTFDE
-1392 YGKMATSDKMDL
+1392 YGKMTTSDISTA
-1404 TTGDD
+1404 TTDENGNI
-1409 GTIAQNL
+1409 TKNL
-1416 QYDTLYKITETKAP
+1416 EYNTLYKITEIQAP
-1430 DGYVLNKEPIYIF
+1430 NGYVLDDEPIYIL
-1443 DVYKAKDSDVDTITQ
+1443 DVTKDNESYVDTVKQ
-1458 YLKTEDLRVSY
+1458 YLKNIDLEVSY
-1469 QEENFS
+1469 QEENFN
-1475 LGVTNHKGEI
+1475 LQVRNHKGEI

-1508 FGLYDDPNKL
+1508 FGLYDDKNTQ
-1518 EKPLQ
+1518 LQ
-1523 PPKTI
+1523 PIKTI
-1528 TYSANDNPDKSVKF
+1528 TYSANDTPDKSVKF

-1572 NTMNYQVVYKNETK
+1572 NTMNYQVVYKNETQ

-1592 AQNGE
+1592 ARNGE

-1608 ILPSTGSVGTLI
+1608 ILPSTGSMGTLI

>member
-1 MIVQE
+1 
-6 YLRRLLKDKARL
+6 
-18 RKWKRIMIALS
+18 MIALS

-95 EPETQNKDEQV
+95 KPETQNKDEQV
-106 SQESE
+106 SQVSE
-111 EETTT
+111 EETTTT

-129 DLSLDANKDKIKSI
+129 DLSSDANKEKIKSV
-143 DVYYKDASDK
+143 DVYYKDANDK
-153 WQSLNSGTA
+153 WQSLNEGNA

-170 LKVEFYEIDTEVL
+170 LKVEFDEIDTEVL

-193 SLPDFM
+193 NLPACM
-199 RDFEKAGNGNL
+199 RDFEKAGNGIL
-210 LAGERNIGT
+210 KAGNEDIGK

-224 NQVKITL
+224 NKVKVTL
-231 KKDYLNELVTN
+231 DKKYLNKLVTN
-242 SSNQLDGSFYVKGQI
+242 SNNQLNGSFYVKGQI
-257 DLTEINKNNG
+257 DLTKINKSDG
-267 QATLV
+267 KATLT
-272 VGKKTVTLDYGPD
+272 VGNKTITLDYGPD
-285 CIEEFGSV
+285 CIEKFGSV
-293 TIDKQIPNVDKKD
+293 TIDKQISNVDKKD

-341 GNISSTETTLTSED
+341 GNISSTETELNSTD
-355 NRKDPCDPFE
+355 NKQDPFE

-377 IYKANIPDS
+377 IYKAKIPDS
-386 NQTNITN
+386 NTKIPASGEPNITN
-393 PYIVWNIGNMEPNE
+393 PCIVWNIGNMEPNE

-428 NNSASLYSKGSTDTY
+428 KNSASLYSKGSTDTY
-443 DKGIGTAKFTPKI
+443 DKGTGNADFTPKI
-456 DYSNQFTKT
+456 DYDGLFKKT
-465 VDGNITRNKDGS
+465 VDGNITRNADDGS

-483 SYISIHE
+483 SSISIKKD
-490 ATSNYTIKN
+490 TSNYTIKN

-512 EINDDLL
+512 EINADLL
-519 QYIHFNKSSFKLYKN
+519 QYIHFDKSTFKLYKN
-534 NDNNPV
+534 NSVV
-540 DASQYNI
+540 DSAKYNI

-560 ENDNFRSF
+560 DKDNFRSF

-581 PGDSCYITYSVTVK
+581 PGESCYITYNVTVK

-615 HADNVDKQSKFT
+615 HADNVDEQSKFA

-645 GKQVEHTATTS
+645 GKQVEKTATTS
-656 SKIETMSG
+656 SKTETMSG
-664 DRFIYENKAIQKDST
+664 DRFIYENNAIQKDST
-679 SDTSFTIPEG
+679 SNTSFTIPEG

-700 LNDFNVNEVKMT
+700 LNDFNVNEVTMT

-733 EVNSQ
+733 DSISRDLNKGTNDTYTLNS
-738 KLQWDE
+738 
-744 ASQNYKLQSTYNV
+744 NYTTV
-757 VETKWV
+757 DTKWI
-763 KIDDQNSFSLKP
+763 KIDDQQSFSLKP
-775 SELGWTDKNYY
+775 SALGWTDKNY

-797 NLDTFTE
+797 NLDAFTE

-818 KGTGEFTFNKEDV
+818 KGDGTFTFNKEDV

-845 KANKQSWY
+845 NANKQSWY
-853 YKEPN
+853 YKEP
-858 TDSNTWANGELYW
+858 DSNTWTNGELYW

-899 NLRQGSLVGI
+899 NLREGSLVGI
-909 YKGTLPE
+909 YKGTLKE

-929 KNKSGLTPI
+929 KNKSGLTSI
-938 NDKFISQ
+938 DDKFNSQ

-951 LLLTAKDDIQ
+951 LLLTAKEDIS

-1023 QVFKYDGTKV
+1023 QVFKYDGTTV
-1033 TTLQIGADKKGNG
+1033 TTLQIGADKKNNG
-1046 DADPSKID
+1046 DADPNKID
-1054 TNLLNK
+1054 TKLLDNSK
-1060 SLNKSHGVFI
+1060 GVFI

-1099 YMRVKWHGDEYDASK
+1099 YMRVKWHGDEDAASK

-1127 EFRENDSTNDNG
+1127 EFRENDSPNDNKK
-1139 NSEHTIYY
+1139 SEHTIYY
-1147 VNIDRKQTKIRL
+1147 VSKDKKRTMIRL

-1178 CRITDPQVL
+1178 CRVTDPQVL
-1187 LGAQPSDFINKV
+1187 LGAQPNNFINKV
-1199 TLQKNGKDIAT
+1199 TLQKDGKDIAT
-1210 SSSQVPVKLNK
+1210 SSSKVPVQLDD
-1221 TDKNIVKE
+1221 TDKNIDKKLVN
-1229 IAKKNGQ
+1229 KNGQ

-1247 GQTLPTNDNGGLT
+1247 GQTLPTNDNGELT
-1260 LVDRLGDNLRLDITS
+1260 LVDRLGDNLKLDTTS
-1275 VKVYKN
+1275 VKVFN
-1281 NNEEVTGCVIAY
+1281 SNNEELTNCKKSY
-1293 QDKTLE
+1293 QNNILE
-1299 ISNIPNDVPIKIR
+1299 IKIPNNIPIKIT
-1312 YTVTVNMKPGDPVNI
+1312 YTATVNAKPGDSVNI

-1339 GGDTVLESYSYSVS
+1339 GGETVQERYSYNVS

-1367 KLDQNNLD
+1367 KQDENDID
-1375 KVLKG
+1375 KVLNG
-1380 ATFQIEKCTFDE
+1380 ATFKIDKCTIE
-1392 YGKMATSDKMDL
+1392 AN
-1404 TTGDD
+1404 GDITASEISTANTD
-1409 GTIAQNL
+1409 ANGTITKNL

-1443 DVYKAKDSDVDTITQ
+1443 DVYKAKDSDVGSIKK
-1458 YLKTEDLRVSY
+1458 YLKDADLRVSY

-1475 LGVTNHKGEI
+1475 LNVMNHKGEI

-1497 KSTKPVSGTYR
+1497 KSTEPVSGTYR
-1508 FGLYDDPNKL
+1508 FGLYDDKKKL
-1518 EKPLQ
+1518 DEKAIIYDAGDTQ
-1523 PPKTI
+1523 
-1528 TYSANDNPDKSVKF
+1528 DKSVKF
-1542 ENLEL
+1542 VNLDL

-1572 NTMNYQVVYKNETK
+1572 NTMNYQVVYEKNGITLSGEK
-1586 NTDTSS
+1586 NS
-1592 AQNGE
+1592 E

-1608 ILPSTGSVGTLI
+1608 ILPSTGSMGTLI

-1637 NINKNNRK
+1637 NINKNKRK

>member
-1 MIVQE
+1 
-6 YLRRLLKDKARL
+6 
-18 RKWKRIMIALS
+18 MIALS

-77 DDCNKQEEVNE
+77 DDCYKQEEVNE
-88 QEEVVKD
+88 QEEVVNN
-95 EPETQNKDEQV
+95 EPETINNEQV

-111 EETTT
+111 ETTATT
-116 TTETTTETTKQPF
+116 TTETTTQPF
-129 DLSLDANKDKIKSI
+129 DLSSEANKDKITSI
-143 DVYYKDASDK
+143 VMYFKDENGTWNNLEDGNASP
-153 WQSLNSGTA
+153 S
-162 DPNSTELY
+162 STELY
-170 LKVEFYEIDTEVL
+170 LKVEFDKIDTKNL
-183 LEQHDGILVY
+183 LEQHNGILVY
-193 SLPDFM
+193 SLPKFM

-224 NQVKITL
+224 NQAKITL

-257 DLTEINKNNG
+257 DLTKINNTDGK
-267 QATLV
+267 ATLT
-272 VGKKTVTLDYGPD
+272 VGNKTVTLDYGPD
-285 CIEEFGSV
+285 CIEKFGSV
-293 TIDKQIPNVDKKD
+293 DMKKEMSNVDKV
-306 NSLTYTVT
+306 NNYLTYTVT

-319 DGCKGLYVVD
+319 DGCKDLYVVD

-341 GNISSTETTLTSED
+341 GNISTTETELNSTD
-355 NRKDPCDPFE
+355 NKQDPFE

-377 IYKANIPDS
+377 IYKAKIPDS
-386 NQTNITN
+386 NTKIPASGEPNITN
-393 PYIVWNIGNMEPNE
+393 PCIVWNIGNMEPNE

-428 NNSASLYSKGSTDTY
+428 NNSALLYSQSSTDTY
-443 DKGIGTAKFTPKI
+443 DKGTGNAAFTPKI
-456 DYSNQFTKT
+456 DYDGLFKKT
-465 VDGNITRNKDGS
+465 VDGNITRNADDGS

-483 SYISIHE
+483 SSISIKKD
-490 ATSNYTIKN
+490 TSNYTIKN

-512 EINDDLL
+512 EINADLL
-519 QYIHFNKSSFKLYKN
+519 QYIHFDKSTFKLYKN
-534 NDNNPV
+534 NSVV
-540 DASQYNI
+540 DSAKYNI

-560 ENDNFRSF
+560 DKDNFRSF

-581 PGDSCYITYSVTVK
+581 PGESCYITYSVTVK

-603 TDSINAFNRFIA
+603 TDSIHAFNRFIA
-615 HADNVDKQSKFT
+615 HADNVNKRDDFA

-645 GKQVEHTATTS
+645 GKQVEKTATTS
-656 SKIETMSG
+656 SKTETMSG
-664 DRFIYENKAIQKDST
+664 DRFIYENKEIQKDST
-679 SDTSFTIPEG
+679 PNTSFTIPEG

-700 LNDFNVNEVKMT
+700 LNDFNVNEVTMT

-725 MKVDALEA
+725 MKVEALEA
-733 EVNSQ
+733 DSISRDLNKGTNDTYTLNS
-738 KLQWDE
+738 
-744 ASQNYKLQSTYNV
+744 NYTRV
-757 VETKWV
+757 DTKWV
-763 KIDDQNSFSLKP
+763 KINGQKTFSLKP
-775 SELGWTDKNYY
+775 SELGWTDKNY
-786 AYRFTYYAKPD
+786 AYRFTYYARPD
-797 NLDTFTE
+797 DLSTFTE

-818 KGTGEFTFNKEDV
+818 KGDGTFTFNKEDV
-831 SKETTLTIKGNLNL
+831 SRETTLTIKGNLNL
-845 KANKQSWY
+845 NANKQSWY
-853 YKEPN
+853 YKEP
-858 TDSNTWANGELYW
+858 DSNTWTNGELYW

-899 NLRQGSLVGI
+899 TLQDGSLVGI
-909 YKGTLPE
+909 YKGTLLE

-938 NDKFISQ
+938 DGKFTSQ

-951 LLLTAKDDIQ
+951 LLLTANDDIQ
-961 LGNEKVYMIIKS
+961 LGDEKVYMIIKS

-982 NNRDTKTYKNSIY
+982 NNRDTKTFKNSIS
-995 IKEDGEYVSEIPAEK
+995 IEEDGEYVSEIVAEK

-1033 TTLQIGADKKGNG
+1033 TTLQIGADKKNNG

-1054 TNLLNK
+1054 TKLLENSK
-1060 SLNKSHGVFI
+1060 DVFNSKGVFI

-1085 YDVIDDIPDGMEFS
+1085 YDVIDDIPNGMEFS
-1099 YMRVKWHGDEYDASK
+1099 YMRVKWHGDEDAASK
-1114 VTSKTIDNPGSGW
+1114 VTSKTIDNPGSDW
-1127 EFRENDSTNDNG
+1127 EFRENDSPNDNKK
-1139 NSEHTIYY
+1139 SEHTIYY
-1147 VNIDRKQTKIRL
+1147 VSKDKKRTMIRL

-1178 CRITDPQVL
+1178 CRVTDPQVL
-1187 LGAQPSDFINKV
+1187 LGAQPNNFINKV
-1199 TLQKNGKDIAT
+1199 TLQKDGKDIAT
-1210 SSSQVPVKLNK
+1210 SSSKVPVQLTK
-1221 TDKNIVKE
+1221 TDKNIDKQLAE
-1229 IAKKNGQ
+1229 TNGQ
-1236 KLEFEINTNQL
+1236 KLKFEINTNQL
-1247 GQTLPTNDNGGLT
+1247 GQTLPTNDNGELT
-1260 LVDRLGDNLRLDITS
+1260 LVDKLGDNLKLDTTS
-1275 VKVYKN
+1275 VKVFN
-1281 NNEEVTGCVIAY
+1281 SNNEELTNCKKSY
-1293 QDKTLE
+1293 QNNILE
-1299 ISNIPNDVPIKIR
+1299 IKIPNNIPIKIT
-1312 YTVTVNMKPGDPVNI
+1312 YTATVNAKPGHSVNI

-1339 GGDTVLESYSYSVS
+1339 GGKTVQESYSYNVS

-1367 KLDQNNLD
+1367 KQDENDID
-1375 KVLKG
+1375 KVLNG
-1380 ATFQIEKCTFDE
+1380 ATFKIEKCTFDE
-1392 YGKMATSDKMDL
+1392 YGKMTTSEISTP
-1404 TTGDD
+1404 TTGND

-1416 QYDTLYKITETKAP
+1416 QYDTLYRITETKAP
-1430 DGYVLNKEPIYIF
+1430 DGYVLNDKPTYIL
-1443 DVYKAKDSDVDTITQ
+1443 DVTKDNESYVDTVKQ
-1458 YLKTEDLRVSY
+1458 YLKNIDLEVSY
-1469 QEENFS
+1469 QEENFN
-1475 LGVTNHKGEI
+1475 LQVRNHKGEI

-1508 FGLYDDPNKL
+1508 FGLYDDKNTR
-1518 EKPLQ
+1518 LQ
-1523 PPKTI
+1523 PIKTI

-1558 KDQPITDTSKEVTI
+1558 QGNPITDSSKEVTI
-1572 NTMNYQVVYKNETK
+1572 NTMNYQVVYEKNGITLSSEK
-1586 NTDTSS
+1586 NS
-1592 AQNGE
+1592 E

-1608 ILPSTGSVGTLI
+1608 ILPSTGSMGTLI

-1637 NINKNNRK
+1637 NINKNKRK

>member
-1 MIVQE
+1 MQE

-41 LPAQTLTC
+41 LPAQTMAC

-54 THTAECYDEN
+54 THTAECYDGN
-64 NELICEKEEHTHT
+64 NELICEKEEHTHNE
-77 DDCNKQEEVNE
+77 DCNKQEEVNE

-95 EPETQNKDEQV
+95 EPETQNDDEQV

-116 TTETTTETTKQPF
+116 TTTETTKQPF
-129 DLSLDANKDKIKSI
+129 DLSSEANKDKITS
-143 DVYYKDASDK
+143 VVMYYKDADDK
-153 WQSLNSGTA
+153 WQNLDKGDA
-162 DPNSTELY
+162 KPNSTELY
-170 LKVEFYEIDTEVL
+170 LKVEFDKIDTENL
-183 LEQHDGILVY
+183 LEQHNGILVY

-210 LAGERNIGT
+210 IAGKDNIGK

-224 NQVKITL
+224 NQAKITL
-231 KKDYLNELVTN
+231 YQTYLKDLVDKG
-242 SSNQLDGSFYVKGQI
+242 SNQLDGSFYVKGQI
-257 DLTEINKNNG
+257 DLTKINQNKG
-267 QATLV
+267 EAKLV
-272 VGKKTVTLDYGPD
+272 VGDKTVYLDYGPD
-285 CIEEFGSV
+285 CIEKFGSV
-293 TIDKQIPNVDKKD
+293 TIDKRIPNVDKKD

-341 GNISSTETTLTSED
+341 GNISSTETELNSTD
-355 NRKDPCDPFE
+355 NKQDPFE

-377 IYKANIPDS
+377 IYKAKIPDS
-386 NQTNITN
+386 NTKIPASGEPNITN
-393 PYIVWNIGNMEPNE
+393 PCIVWNIGNMEPNE

-428 NNSASLYSKGSTDTY
+428 KNSASLYSKSSTKTY
-443 DKGIGTAKFTPKI
+443 DKGIGTADFTPKI

-465 VDGNITRNKDGS
+465 VNGNITRNADDGS

-490 ATSNYTIKN
+490 DTSNYTIKN
-499 LQFYDYLKHDLNT
+499 LQFYDYLKHDINT
-512 EINDDLL
+512 DIDADLL
-519 QYIHFNKSSFKLYKN
+519 QYIHFDQNSFELHKN
-534 NDNNPV
+534 NKLV
-540 DASQYNI
+540 DSKEYNI
-547 KWSTDNTEFKEWN
+547 KWSTDNTNFKEWN
-560 ENDNFRSF
+560 DKDNFRSF
-568 VLSGNEDTPINLS
+568 ILSGNQDTPINLS
-581 PGDSCYITYSVTVK
+581 PGESCYITYNVIVK
-595 PEAFAKLH
+595 PEVFAKLH

-615 HADNVDKQSKFT
+615 HADNVDKKSNFAD
-627 GGFEAW
+627 GFEACF
-633 NSISNIK
+633 ISPTIK

-645 GKQVEHTATTS
+645 GKQVEKTATTS
-656 SKIETMSG
+656 SKTETMSG
-664 DRFIYENKAIQKDST
+664 DRFIYENNKIIKDLT
-679 SDTSFTIPEG
+679 SNTSFTIPEG

-700 LNDFNVNEVKMT
+700 LNDFNVNEVTMT
-712 DTLTSKHMKYVGY
+712 DTLTSNHMKYVGY
-725 MKVDALEA
+725 MKVDALKA
-733 EVNSQ
+733 EMNSQ
-738 KLQWDE
+738 ELQWDE
-744 ASQNYKLQSTYNV
+744 ASQNYKLQPTYNV

-763 KIDDQNSFSLKP
+763 KIDGQKTFSLKP
-775 SELGWTDKNYY
+775 SELGWTDKNY
-786 AYRFTYYAKPD
+786 AYRFTYYARPD
-797 NLDTFTE
+797 DLSTFTE

-818 KGTGEFTFNKEDV
+818 KGDGTFKFKQEDV

-845 KANKQSWY
+845 TANKQSWY

-858 TDSNTWANGELYW
+858 TDSNTWTNGELYW
-871 VVDIGGTQ
+871 VVDIGGSQ

-887 DLIKTGDGITPS
+887 DLIKTGDGITNS
-899 NLRQGSLVGI
+899 ILREGSLVGI
-909 YKGTLPE
+909 YKGTLLE

-929 KNKSGLTPI
+929 KNNSGLTPI
-938 NDKFISQ
+938 EDKFTSQ

-1054 TNLLNK
+1054 TELLNK
-1060 SLNKSHGVFI
+1060 SLNKSRGVFI
-1070 SWAFKVNYDGQLSGD
+1070 SWVFKVNYDGQLSGD

-1099 YMRVKWHGDEYDASK
+1099 YMRVKWHGDENAASK
-1114 VTSKTIDNPGSGW
+1114 VTSKEIENFDSSAW
-1127 EFRENDSTNDNG
+1127 EQKNNDSTNDNMK
-1139 NSEHTIYY
+1139 SEHTIYY
-1147 VNIDRKQTKIRL
+1147 VSKDKKRTMIRL

-1199 TLQKNGKDIAT
+1199 TLQKDGKDIAT
-1210 SSSQVPVKLNK
+1210 SSSKVPVQLDDA
-1221 TDKNIVKE
+1221 DKNID
-1229 IAKKNGQ
+1229 KKLATANGQ

-1247 GQTLPTNDNGGLT
+1247 SQTLPTNDNGGLT
-1260 LVDRLGDNLRLDITS
+1260 LVDKLGDNLRLDTTS

-1367 KLDQNNLD
+1367 KQDQNNLSN
-1375 KVLKG
+1375 VLPG
-1380 ATFQIEKCTFDE
+1380 ATFKIEKCEFDKD
-1392 YGKMATSDKMDL
+1392 GNMTTSEISTP
-1404 TTGDD
+1404 TTGND

-1416 QYDTLYKITETKAP
+1416 QYDTLYKITEKQAP
-1430 DGYVLNKEPIYIF
+1430 NGYVLDNNPIYIL
-1443 DVYKAKDSDVDTITQ
+1443 DVKKGNESYVDTVKQ
-1458 YLKTEDLRVSY
+1458 YLKNINLEVSY
-1469 QEENFS
+1469 QEENFN
-1475 LGVTNHKGEI
+1475 LQVRNHKGEI
-1485 TVVKKFINDAAG
+1485 TVIKKFINDAAG

-1508 FGLYDDPNKL
+1508 FGLYDDKNKL
-1518 EKPLQ
+1518 DEKAIIYDARD
-1523 PPKTI
+1523 T
-1528 TYSANDNPDKSVKF
+1528 PDKSVKF
-1542 ENLEL
+1542 INLDL

-1608 ILPSTGSVGTLI
+1608 ILPSTGSIGTLI

>member
-1 MIVQE
+1 MQE

-41 LPAQTLTC
+41 LPAQTMTC

-88 QEEVVKD
+88 QEEVVKN

-111 EETTT
+111 EEETTT
-116 TTETTTETTKQPF
+116 TTETTTEPF

-143 DVYYKDASDK
+143 DVYYKDANDK
-153 WQSLNSGTA
+153 WQNLDNGDA
-162 DPNSTELY
+162 KPNSTELY
-170 LKVEFYEIDTEVL
+170 LKVDFDKIDTKNL
-183 LEQHDGILVY
+183 LEQHNGILVY
-193 SLPDFM
+193 SLPKFM

-224 NQVKITL
+224 NQAKITL

-257 DLTEINKNNG
+257 DLTKINNTDGK
-267 QATLV
+267 ATLT
-272 VGKKTVTLDYGPD
+272 VGKKTVTLDYGKE
-285 CIEEFGSV
+285 CIEKFGGV
-293 TIDKQIPNVDKKD
+293 TIDKQISNVDEV
-306 NSLTYTVT
+306 NNYLTYTVT

-319 DGCKGLYVVD
+319 DGCKDLYVVD
-329 KFTSNSNLVSYL
+329 KFTSNANLVSYA

-355 NRKDPCDPFE
+355 NNKDPFE
-365 TIEKSSSQSHGK
+365 TIISGATHGK
-377 IYKANIPDS
+377 IYKADITDATTKIPKPGAS
-386 NQTNITN
+386 EIKN
-393 PYIVWNIGNMEPNE
+393 PCIVWNIGNMGPNE
-407 IRTLTYYVK
+407 SRMLTYYVK
-416 LKDKESLNGNTI
+416 LNDKESLKDKPI
-428 NNSASLYSKGSTDTY
+428 DNSASLYSKGSTDTY
-443 DKGIGTAKFTPKI
+443 DKGSEKASFTPTI
-456 DYSNQFTKT
+456 VYSSFEKY
-465 VDGNITRNKDGS
+465 VDGTIKRNSDGS

-483 SYISIHE
+483 SLISIKKDE
-490 ATSNYTIKN
+490 SNYTIKN
-499 LQFYDYLKHDLNT
+499 LQFYDYLKHNMNT
-512 EINDDLL
+512 EIDADLL
-519 QYIHFNKSSFKLYKN
+519 QYIHFDRNSFKLYMN
-534 NDNNPV
+534 NNEPV
-540 DASQYNI
+540 DSSQYNI
-547 KWSTDNTEFKEWN
+547 KWSTKTDNTGFQEW
-560 ENDNFRSF
+560 DDKVNFRSF
-568 VLSGNEDTPINLS
+568 VLSGNKDNPINLS
-581 PGDSCYITYSVTVK
+581 PGESCYITYNVIVK
-595 PEAFAKLH
+595 PEAFAQMHTDTLH
-603 TDSINAFNRFIA
+603 TFNRFIA
-615 HADNVDKQSKFT
+615 HADNVDKRDDFA

-633 NSISNIK
+633 NSIANIK

-645 GKQVEHTATTS
+645 GKQVDQNATTS
-656 SKIETMSG
+656 SLTETMTE
-664 DRFIYENKAIQKDST
+664 DRFIYGNKGIEKDST
-679 SDTSFTIPEG
+679 SNTSFTIPEG

-700 LNDFNVNEVKMT
+700 LNDFNVNEVTMT
-712 DTLTSKHMKYVGY
+712 DTLTSNHMKYVGY
-725 MKVDALEA
+725 MKVEALEA
-733 EVNSQ
+733 ESISSDLNKEKNDTYTLNSH
-738 KLQWDE
+738 
-744 ASQNYKLQSTYNV
+744 YKPV
-757 VETKWV
+757 DTKWV
-763 KIDDQNSFSLKP
+763 KINGQQSFSLKP
-775 SELGWTDKNYY
+775 SDLGWTDKNY
-786 AYRFTYYAKPD
+786 AYRFTYYARPD
-797 NLDTFTE
+797 DLSTFTE

-818 KGTGEFTFNKEDV
+818 KGTGEFKFKQEDV

-845 KANKQSWY
+845 TANKQSWY

-858 TDSNTWANGELYW
+858 KDSNTWTNGELYW
-871 VVDIGGTQ
+871 VVDIGGAQ
-879 INKDMVFR
+879 INKGMVFR
-887 DLIKTGDGITPS
+887 DLKKTGDGITES
-899 NLRQGSLVGI
+899 ILREGSLVGI

-929 KNKSGLTPI
+929 KNNSGLTPI
-938 NDKFISQ
+938 DGKFTSQ

-951 LLLTAKDDIQ
+951 LLLTANDDIQ

-995 IKEDGEYVSEIPAEK
+995 IKEDGEYVSEIVAEK
-1010 TLYTSPKILKELG
+1010 TLYTSPKVLKELG

-1054 TNLLNK
+1054 TELLKK
-1060 SLNKSHGVFI
+1060 SLNKSRGVFI

-1099 YMRVKWHGDEYDASK
+1099 YMRVKWHGDEYDASQVK
-1114 VTSKTIDNPGSGW
+1114 SKTIDNPGSGW
-1127 EFRENDSTNDNG
+1127 EFRENNSTNDNG

-1147 VNIDRKQTKIRL
+1147 VSKDKKQTMIRL

-1210 SSSQVPVKLNK
+1210 SSSKVPVQLDD
-1221 TDKNIVKE
+1221 TDKNINKE
-1229 IAKKNGQ
+1229 LAKKNGQ

-1247 GQTLPTNDNGGLT
+1247 GQTLPTNDNGELT
-1260 LVDRLGDNLRLDITS
+1260 LVDRLGDNLKLDTTS
-1275 VKVYKN
+1275 VKVFN
-1281 NNEEVTGCVIAY
+1281 SNNEELTNCKKSY
-1293 QDKTLE
+1293 QNNILE
-1299 ISNIPNDVPIKIR
+1299 IKIPNNIPIKIT
-1312 YTVTVNMKPGDPVNI
+1312 YTATVNAKPGDSVNI

-1339 GGDTVLESYSYSVS
+1339 GGETVQERCSYNVS

-1367 KLDQNNLD
+1367 KQDENDID
-1375 KVLKG
+1375 KVLNG
-1380 ATFQIEKCTFDE
+1380 ATFKIDKCTIEANGDIT
-1392 YGKMATSDKMDL
+1392 TSDISTV
-1404 TTGDD
+1404 TTDAD
-1409 GTIAQNL
+1409 GTITQNL

-1443 DVYKAKDSDVDTITQ
+1443 DVNKAKDSDVDTITQ
-1458 YLKTEDLRVSY
+1458 YLKTEDLRVRY

-1475 LGVTNHKGEI
+1475 IGVTNHKGEI

-1497 KSTKPVSGTYR
+1497 KSIKPVSGTYR
-1508 FGLYDDPNKL
+1508 FGLYDDQNKW
-1518 EKPLQ
+1518 LQ
-1523 PPKTI
+1523 TQPI
-1528 TYSANDNPDKSVKF
+1528 TYNAGDTQDKSVKF
-1542 ENLEL
+1542 ENLDL

-1572 NTMNYQVVYKNETK
+1572 NTMNYQVVYENNGTAK
-1586 NTDTSS
+1586 SS
-1592 AQNGE
+1592 AKNGD
-1597 TIVVTNKSRTK
+1597 TVIVTNKSRTK
-1608 ILPSTGSVGTLI
+1608 ILPSTGSMGTLI

-1637 NINKNNRK
+1637 NIKK
-1645 EKRRKR
+1645 TVEKKKGERDETN

>member
-1 MIVQE
+1 
-6 YLRRLLKDKARL
+6 
-18 RKWKRIMIALS
+18 MIALS

-64 NELICEKEEHTHT
+64 NELICEKEEHT

-95 EPETQNKDEQV
+95 KPETQNKDEQV
-106 SQESE
+106 SQVSE
-111 EETTT
+111 EETTTT

-129 DLSLDANKDKIKSI
+129 DLSSDANKEKIKSV
-143 DVYYKDASDK
+143 DVYYKDANDK
-153 WQSLNSGTA
+153 WQSLNEGNA

-170 LKVEFYEIDTEVL
+170 LKVEFDEIDTEVL

-193 SLPDFM
+193 NLPACM
-199 RDFEKAGNGNL
+199 RDFEKAGNGIL
-210 LAGERNIGT
+210 KAGNEDIGK

-224 NQVKITL
+224 NKVKVTL
-231 KKDYLNELVTN
+231 DKKYLNKLVTN
-242 SSNQLDGSFYVKGQI
+242 SNNQLNGSFYVKGQI
-257 DLTEINKNNG
+257 DLTKINKSDG
-267 QATLV
+267 KATLT
-272 VGKKTVTLDYGPD
+272 VGNKTITLDYGPD
-285 CIEEFGSV
+285 CIEKFGSV
-293 TIDKQIPNVDKKD
+293 TIDKQISNVDKKD

-341 GNISSTETTLTSED
+341 GNISSTETELNSTD
-355 NRKDPCDPFE
+355 NKQDPFE

-377 IYKANIPDS
+377 IYKAKIPDS
-386 NQTNITN
+386 NTKIPASGEPNITN
-393 PYIVWNIGNMEPNE
+393 PCIVWNIGNMEPNE

-428 NNSASLYSKGSTDTY
+428 KNSASLYSKGSTDTY
-443 DKGIGTAKFTPKI
+443 DKGTGNADFTPKI
-456 DYSNQFTKT
+456 DYDGLFKKT
-465 VDGNITRNKDGS
+465 VDGNITRNADDGS

-483 SYISIHE
+483 SSISIKKD
-490 ATSNYTIKN
+490 TSNYTIKN

-512 EINDDLL
+512 EINADLL
-519 QYIHFNKSSFKLYKN
+519 QYIHFDKSTFKLYKN
-534 NDNNPV
+534 NSVV
-540 DASQYNI
+540 DSAKYNI

-560 ENDNFRSF
+560 DKDNFRSF

-581 PGDSCYITYSVTVK
+581 PGESCYITYNVTVK

-615 HADNVDKQSKFT
+615 HADNVDEQSKFA

-645 GKQVEHTATTS
+645 GKQVEKTATTS
-656 SKIETMSG
+656 SKTETMSG
-664 DRFIYENKAIQKDST
+664 DRFIYENKEIQKDST
-679 SDTSFTIPEG
+679 SNTSFTIPEG

-700 LNDFNVNEVKMT
+700 LNDFNVNEVTMT

-733 EVNSQ
+733 DSISRDLNKGTNDTYTLNS
-738 KLQWDE
+738 
-744 ASQNYKLQSTYNV
+744 NYTTV
-757 VETKWV
+757 DTKWI
-763 KIDDQNSFSLKP
+763 KIDDQQSFSLKP
-775 SELGWTDKNYY
+775 SALGWTDKNY

-797 NLDTFTE
+797 NLDAFTE

-818 KGTGEFTFNKEDV
+818 KGDGTFTFNKEDV

-845 KANKQSWY
+845 NANKQSWY
-853 YKEPN
+853 YKEP
-858 TDSNTWANGELYW
+858 DSNTWTNGELYW

-899 NLRQGSLVGI
+899 NLREGSLVGI
-909 YKGTLPE
+909 YKGTLKE

-929 KNKSGLTPI
+929 KNKSGLTSI
-938 NDKFISQ
+938 DDKFNSQ

-982 NNRDTKTYKNSIY
+982 NNRDTKTFKNSIS
-995 IKEDGEYVSEIPAEK
+995 IEEDGEYVSEIPAEK

-1033 TTLQIGADKKGNG
+1033 TTLQIGADKKNNG

-1054 TNLLNK
+1054 TKLLENSK
-1060 SLNKSHGVFI
+1060 DVFNSKGVFI

-1099 YMRVKWHGDEYDASK
+1099 YMRVKWHGDEDAASK

-1127 EFRENDSTNDNG
+1127 EFRENDSPNDNKK
-1139 NSEHTIYY
+1139 SEHTIYY
-1147 VNIDRKQTKIRL
+1147 VSKDKKRTMIRL
-1159 GEFVSKSIRDNNS
+1159 GDFTSKSVRDNNS

-1178 CRITDPQVL
+1178 CRITDSQVL
-1187 LGAQPSDFINKV
+1187 LGAQSSDFINKV
-1199 TLQKNGKDIAT
+1199 TLQKDGQNIAT
-1210 SSSQVPVKLNK
+1210 SSSKVPVQLDD
-1221 TDKNIVKE
+1221 TDKNIDKKLVN
-1229 IAKKNGQ
+1229 KNGQ

-1247 GQTLPTNDNGGLT
+1247 GQTLPTNDNGELT
-1260 LVDRLGDNLRLDITS
+1260 LVDRLGDNLKLDTTS
-1275 VKVYKN
+1275 VKVFN
-1281 NNEEVTGCVIAY
+1281 SNNEELTNCKKSY
-1293 QDKTLE
+1293 QNNILE
-1299 ISNIPNDVPIKIR
+1299 IKIPNNIPIKIT
-1312 YTVTVNMKPGDPVNI
+1312 YTATVNAKPGDSVNI

-1339 GGDTVLESYSYSVS
+1339 GGETVQERYSYNVS

-1367 KLDQNNLD
+1367 KQDENDID
-1375 KVLKG
+1375 KVLNG
-1380 ATFQIEKCTFDE
+1380 ATFKIDKCTIE
-1392 YGKMATSDKMDL
+1392 AN
-1404 TTGDD
+1404 GDITASEISTANTD
-1409 GTIAQNL
+1409 ANGTITKNL

-1443 DVYKAKDSDVDTITQ
+1443 DVYKAKDSDVGSIKK
-1458 YLKTEDLRVSY
+1458 YLKDADLRVSY

-1475 LGVTNHKGEI
+1475 LNVMNHKGEI

-1497 KSTKPVSGTYR
+1497 KSTEPVSGTYR
-1508 FGLYDDPNKL
+1508 FGLYDDKKKL
-1518 EKPLQ
+1518 DEKAIIYDAGDTQ
-1523 PPKTI
+1523 
-1528 TYSANDNPDKSVKF
+1528 DKSVKF
-1542 ENLEL
+1542 VNLDL

-1572 NTMNYQVVYKNETK
+1572 NTMNYQVVYEKNGITLSGEK
-1586 NTDTSS
+1586 NS
-1592 AQNGE
+1592 E

-1608 ILPSTGSVGTLI
+1608 ILPSTGSMGTLI

-1637 NINKNNRK
+1637 NINKNKRK

>member
-1 MIVQE
+1 MQE

-18 RKWKRIMIALS
+18 RKWKRVMIALS

-41 LPAQTLTC
+41 LPAQTFAC

-54 THTAECYDEN
+54 THTVECYDEN
-64 NELICEKEEHTHT
+64 NQLICEKEEHTHNEY
-77 DDCNKQEEVNE
+77 CNKQEEVNE

-95 EPETQNKDEQV
+95 EPETQNNEEQV

-111 EETTT
+111 EVTT
-116 TTETTTETTKQPF
+116 TTETKSQPY
-129 DLSLDANKDKIKSI
+129 DLSLHTENIESI
-143 DVYYKDASDK
+143 DVYYRDANEK
-153 WQSLNSGTA
+153 WQNLNEGNVAPGFT
-162 DPNSTELY
+162 DIY
-170 LKVEFYEIDTEVL
+170 LKVNFNSISTKDL
-183 LEQHDGILVY
+183 LEQHNGILVY
-193 SLPDFM
+193 SLPNFM

-210 LAGERNIGT
+210 LAGEKIIGK
-219 IEIEN
+219 IDIEN
-224 NQVKITL
+224 NKVKISLDPTYL
-231 KKDYLNELVTN
+231 KDLINNKSNELN
-242 SSNQLDGSFYVKGQI
+242 GSFYVKGQI
-257 DLTEINKNNG
+257 DLTKINQNNG
-267 QATLV
+267 EAKLV
-272 VGKKTVTLDYGPD
+272 VGNKTVTLDYGPD
-285 CIEEFGSV
+285 CIEKFGSV

-393 PYIVWNIGNMEPNE
+393 PCIVWNIGNMEPNE

-428 NNSASLYSKGSTDTY
+428 KNSACLYSKSSTKTY
-443 DKGIGTAKFTPKI
+443 DKGIGKAEFTPKI

-465 VDGNITRNKDGS
+465 INGNITRNADDGS

-490 ATSNYTIKN
+490 DTSNYTIKN
-499 LQFYDYLKHDLNT
+499 LQFYDYLKHDINT
-512 EINDDLL
+512 DIDADLL
-519 QYIHFNKSSFKLYKN
+519 QYIHFDQNSFELHKN
-534 NDNNPV
+534 NKLV
-540 DASQYNI
+540 DSKEYNI
-547 KWSTDNTEFKEWN
+547 KWSTDNTNFKEWN
-560 ENDNFRSF
+560 DKDNFRSF
-568 VLSGNEDTPINLS
+568 ILSGNQNTPINLS
-581 PGDSCYITYSVTVK
+581 PGESCYITYNVIVK
-595 PEAFAKLH
+595 PEVFAKLH

-615 HADNVDKQSKFT
+615 HADNVDKKSNFAD
-627 GGFEAW
+627 GFEACF
-633 NSISNIK
+633 ISPTIK

-645 GKQVEHTATTS
+645 GKQVEQTATTS
-656 SKIETMSG
+656 QKVTMSR
-664 DRFIYENKAIQKDST
+664 DRFIYENNKIIKDLT
-679 SDTSFTIPEG
+679 SNTSFTIPEG

-700 LNDFNVNEVKMT
+700 LNDFNVNEVTMT

-725 MKVDALEA
+725 MKVEALKA
-733 EVNSQ
+733 EINSQ
-738 KLQWDE
+738 ELQWDE
-744 ASQNYKLQSTYNV
+744 ASQNYKLQPTYNV

-763 KIDDQNSFSLKP
+763 KIDGQKTFSLKP
-775 SELGWTDKNYY
+775 SELGWTDKNY

-797 NLDTFTE
+797 NLDAFTE

-818 KGTGEFTFNKEDV
+818 KGDGTFTFNKEDV

-845 KANKQSWY
+845 NANKQSWY

-858 TDSNTWANGELYW
+858 TDSNTWTNGELYW
-871 VVDIGGTQ
+871 VVDIGGSQ

-887 DLIKTGDGITPS
+887 DLIKTGDGITNS
-899 NLRQGSLVGI
+899 ILREGSLVGI
-909 YKGTLPE
+909 YKGTLLE

-929 KNKSGLTPI
+929 KNNSGLIPI
-938 NDKFISQ
+938 DDKFTSQ

-961 LGNEKVYMIIKS
+961 LDNEKVYMIIKS

-982 NNRDTKTYKNSIY
+982 NNRDTKTFKNSIR
-995 IKEDGEYVSEIPAEK
+995 IKEDDEYVSAEIVAEK

-1033 TTLQIGADKKGNG
+1033 TTLQIGADKKNNG

-1054 TNLLNK
+1054 TELLNK
-1060 SLNKSHGVFI
+1060 SSGVFI

-1085 YDVIDDIPDGMEFS
+1085 YDVIDDIPNGMEFS
-1099 YMRVKWHGDEYDASK
+1099 YMRVKWHGDEYDASQVK
-1114 VTSKTIDNPGSGW
+1114 SKTIDNPGSGW
-1127 EFRENDSTNDNG
+1127 EFRENNSTNDNG

-1147 VNIDRKQTKIRL
+1147 VSKDKKQTMIRL

-1178 CRITDPQVL
+1178 CRVTNPQVL
-1187 LGAQPSDFINKV
+1187 LGAQPSDFTNKV
-1199 TLQKNGKDIAT
+1199 TLQKDGNDIAT
-1210 SSSQVPVKLNK
+1210 SSSKVPVQLDD
-1221 TDKNIVKE
+1221 TDKNID
-1229 IAKKNGQ
+1229 KKLATSNGQ

-1260 LVDRLGDNLRLDITS
+1260 LVDKLGKNLRLDTTS

-1293 QDKTLE
+1293 QDNTLE
-1299 ISNIPNDVPIKIR
+1299 IRNIPNDIPIKIK
-1312 YTVTVNMKPGDPVNI
+1312 YTATVNVKPGDTVNI

-1339 GGDTVLESYSYSVS
+1339 GGDTVQQNYSYSVS

-1367 KLDQNNLD
+1367 KQDQNNLS
-1375 KVLKG
+1375 KVLVG
-1380 ATFQIEKCTFDE
+1380 AIFTIEKCEFDKD
-1392 YGKMATSDKMDL
+1392 GHMTTSDISTV
-1404 TTGDD
+1404 TTDESGNI
-1409 GTIAQNL
+1409 TKNL
-1416 QYDTLYKITETKAP
+1416 EYDTLYRITEIEAP
-1430 DGYVLNKEPIYIF
+1430 NGYVLDDKPIYIL
-1443 DVYKAKDSDVDTITQ
+1443 DVKKGNESYVDTVKQ
-1458 YLKTEDLRVSY
+1458 YLKNEDLRESY
-1469 QEENFS
+1469 QEENFNIQ
-1475 LGVTNHKGEI
+1475 VTNHKGEI

-1518 EKPLQ
+1518 DKPLQ

-1528 TYSANDNPDKSVKF
+1528 TYSANDTQDKSVKF

-1547 DKTYYVYELDD
+1547 NKTYYVYELDNQD
-1558 KDQPITDTSKEVTI
+1558 KPITDISKEVTI

-1608 ILPSTGSVGTLI
+1608 ILPSTGSMGTLI
-1620 YRLLGATLVVAS
+1620 YRLLGAMLVVAS
-1632 LICLS
+1632 VICLS

>member
-1 MIVQE
+1 MQE

-18 RKWKRIMIALS
+18 RKWKRVMIALS

-77 DDCNKQEEVNE
+77 DDCYKQEEVNE
-88 QEEVVKD
+88 QEEVVNN
-95 EPETQNKDEQV
+95 EPETINNEQV

-111 EETTT
+111 ETTATT
-116 TTETTTETTKQPF
+116 TTETTTQPF
-129 DLSLDANKDKIKSI
+129 DLSSEANKDKITSI
-143 DVYYKDASDK
+143 VMYFKDENGTWNNLGDGNASP
-153 WQSLNSGTA
+153 S
-162 DPNSTELY
+162 STELY
-170 LKVEFYEIDTEVL
+170 LKVEFDKIDTKNL
-183 LEQHDGILVY
+183 LEQHNGILVY
-193 SLPDFM
+193 SLPKFM

-224 NQVKITL
+224 NQAKITL

-257 DLTEINKNNG
+257 DLTKINNTDGK
-267 QATLV
+267 ATLT
-272 VGKKTVTLDYGPD
+272 VGNKTVTLDYGPD
-285 CIEEFGSV
+285 CIEKFGSV
-293 TIDKQIPNVDKKD
+293 DMKKEMSNVDKV
-306 NSLTYTVT
+306 NNYLTYTVT

-319 DGCKGLYVVD
+319 DGCKDLYVVD
-329 KFTSNSNLVSYL
+329 KFTSNSNSGLVSYL
-341 GNISSTETTLTSED
+341 GNISTTETELNSTD
-355 NRKDPCDPFE
+355 NKQDPFE

-377 IYKANIPDS
+377 IYKAKIPDS
-386 NQTNITN
+386 NTKIPASGEPNITN
-393 PYIVWNIGNMEPNE
+393 PCIVWNIGNMEPNE

-428 NNSASLYSKGSTDTY
+428 NNSALLYSQSSTDTY
-443 DKGIGTAKFTPKI
+443 DKGTGNADFTPKI
-456 DYSNQFTKT
+456 DYDGLFKKT
-465 VDGNITRNKDGS
+465 VDGNITRNADDGS

-483 SYISIHE
+483 SSISIKKD
-490 ATSNYTIKN
+490 TSNYTIKN

-512 EINDDLL
+512 EINADLL
-519 QYIHFNKSSFKLYKN
+519 QYIHFDKSTFKLYKN
-534 NDNNPV
+534 NSVV
-540 DASQYNI
+540 DSAKYNI

-560 ENDNFRSF
+560 DKDNFRSF

-581 PGDSCYITYSVTVK
+581 PGESCYITYSVTVK

-603 TDSINAFNRFIA
+603 TDSIHAFNRFIA
-615 HADNVDKQSKFT
+615 HADNVNKRDDFA

-645 GKQVEHTATTS
+645 GKQVEKTATTS
-656 SKIETMSG
+656 SKTETMSG
-664 DRFIYENKAIQKDST
+664 DRFIYENKEIQKDST
-679 SDTSFTIPEG
+679 PNTSFTIPEG

-700 LNDFNVNEVKMT
+700 LNDFNVNEVTMT

-725 MKVDALEA
+725 MKVEALEA
-733 EVNSQ
+733 DSISRDLNKGTNDTYTLNS
-738 KLQWDE
+738 
-744 ASQNYKLQSTYNV
+744 NYTRV
-757 VETKWV
+757 DTKWV
-763 KIDDQNSFSLKP
+763 KINGQKTFSLKP
-775 SELGWTDKNYY
+775 SELGWTDKNY
-786 AYRFTYYAKPD
+786 AYRFTYYARPD
-797 NLDTFTE
+797 DLSTFTE

-818 KGTGEFTFNKEDV
+818 KGDGTFTFNKEDV
-831 SKETTLTIKGNLNL
+831 SRETTLTIKGNLNL
-845 KANKQSWY
+845 NANKQSWY
-853 YKEPN
+853 YKEP
-858 TDSNTWANGELYW
+858 DSNTWTNGELYW

-899 NLRQGSLVGI
+899 TLQDGSLVGI
-909 YKGTLPE
+909 YKGTLLE

-938 NDKFISQ
+938 DGKFTSQ

-951 LLLTAKDDIQ
+951 LLLTANDDIQ
-961 LGNEKVYMIIKS
+961 LGDEKVYMIIKS

-982 NNRDTKTYKNSIY
+982 NNRDTKTFKNSIS
-995 IKEDGEYVSEIPAEK
+995 IEEDGEYVSEIVAEK

-1033 TTLQIGADKKGNG
+1033 TTLQIGADKKNNG

-1054 TNLLNK
+1054 TKLLENSK
-1060 SLNKSHGVFI
+1060 DVFNSKGVFI

-1085 YDVIDDIPDGMEFS
+1085 YDVIDDIPNGMEFS
-1099 YMRVKWHGDEYDASK
+1099 YMRVKWHGDEDAASK
-1114 VTSKTIDNPGSGW
+1114 VTSKTIDNPGSDW
-1127 EFRENDSTNDNG
+1127 EFRENDSPNDNKK
-1139 NSEHTIYY
+1139 SEHTIYY
-1147 VNIDRKQTKIRL
+1147 VSKDKKRTMIRL

-1178 CRITDPQVL
+1178 CRVTDPQVL
-1187 LGAQPSDFINKV
+1187 LGAQPNNFINKV
-1199 TLQKNGKDIAT
+1199 TLQKDGKDIAT
-1210 SSSQVPVKLNK
+1210 SSSKVPVQLTK
-1221 TDKNIVKE
+1221 TDKNIDKQLAE
-1229 IAKKNGQ
+1229 TNGQ
-1236 KLEFEINTNQL
+1236 KLKFEINTNQL
-1247 GQTLPTNDNGGLT
+1247 GQTLPTNDNGELT
-1260 LVDRLGDNLRLDITS
+1260 LVDKLGDNLKLDTTS
-1275 VKVYKN
+1275 VKVFN
-1281 NNEEVTGCVIAY
+1281 SNNEELTNCKKSY
-1293 QDKTLE
+1293 QNNILE
-1299 ISNIPNDVPIKIR
+1299 IKIPNNIPIKIT
-1312 YTVTVNMKPGDPVNI
+1312 YTATVNAKPGHSVNI

-1339 GGDTVLESYSYSVS
+1339 GGKTVQESYSYNVS

-1367 KLDQNNLD
+1367 KQDENDID
-1375 KVLKG
+1375 KVLNG
-1380 ATFQIEKCTFDE
+1380 ATFKIEKCTFDE
-1392 YGKMATSDKMDL
+1392 YGKMTTSEISTP
-1404 TTGDD
+1404 TTGND

-1416 QYDTLYKITETKAP
+1416 QYDTLYRITETKAP
-1430 DGYVLNKEPIYIF
+1430 DGYVLNDKPTYIL
-1443 DVYKAKDSDVDTITQ
+1443 DVTKDNESYVDTVKQ
-1458 YLKTEDLRVSY
+1458 YLKNIDLEVSY
-1469 QEENFS
+1469 QEENFN
-1475 LGVTNHKGEI
+1475 LQVRNHKGEI

-1508 FGLYDDPNKL
+1508 FGLYDDKNTR
-1518 EKPLQ
+1518 LQ
-1523 PPKTI
+1523 PIKTI

-1558 KDQPITDTSKEVTI
+1558 QGNPITDSSKEVTI
-1572 NTMNYQVVYKNETK
+1572 NTMNYQVVYEKNGITLSSEK
-1586 NTDTSS
+1586 NS
-1592 AQNGE
+1592 E

-1608 ILPSTGSVGTLI
+1608 ILPSTGSMGTLI

-1637 NINKNNRK
+1637 NINKNKRK

>member
-1 MIVQE
+1 
-6 YLRRLLKDKARL
+6 
-18 RKWKRIMIALS
+18 MIALS

-41 LPAQTLTC
+41 LPAQTLAC

-88 QEEVVKD
+88 QEEDVKD

-116 TTETTTETTKQPF
+116 TTTETTTEPF
-129 DLSLDANKDKIKSI
+129 DLSLDANKGKIKS
-143 DVYYKDASDK
+143 VVMYYKDANDK
-153 WQSLNSGTA
+153 WQNLDNGNVR
-162 DPNSTELY
+162 PNSTELY
-170 LKVEFYEIDTEVL
+170 LKVDFDKIDTKNL
-183 LEQHDGILVY
+183 LEQHNGILVY

-210 LAGERNIGT
+210 LAGEKIIGK

-224 NQVKITL
+224 NKVKINLDPTYL
-231 KKDYLNELVTN
+231 KDLINNKSNELN
-242 SSNQLDGSFYVKGQI
+242 GSFYVKGQI
-257 DLTEINKNNG
+257 DLTKINQNKG
-267 QATLV
+267 EAKLV
-272 VGKKTVTLDYGPD
+272 VGKKTVILDYGKE
-285 CIEEFGSV
+285 CIEKFGSV
-293 TIDKQIPNVDKKD
+293 TIDKQISNVDKV
-306 NSLTYTVT
+306 NNYLTYTVT

-329 KFTSNSNLVSYL
+329 KFTSNANLVSYA
-341 GNISSTETTLTSED
+341 GNISSTETTLTSND
-355 NRKDPCDPFE
+355 NKKDPFE
-365 TIEKSSSQSHGK
+365 MPIEASHGK
-377 IYKANIPDS
+377 IYKADIPDATTKIPKPGAS
-386 NQTNITN
+386 EIKN
-393 PYIVWNIGNMEPNE
+393 PCIVWNIGNMGPNE
-407 IRTLTYYVK
+407 SRMLTYYVK
-416 LKDKESLNGNTI
+416 LNDKESLKDKPI
-428 NNSASLYSKGSTDTY
+428 DNSASLYSKGSTDTY
-443 DKGIGTAKFTPKI
+443 DKGSEKASFTPTI
-456 DYSNQFTKT
+456 VYSSFEKY
-465 VDGNITRNKDGS
+465 VDGTIKRNSDGS

-483 SYISIHE
+483 SLISIKKDE
-490 ATSNYTIKN
+490 SNYTIKN
-499 LQFYDYLKHDLNT
+499 LQFYDYLKHNMNT
-512 EINDDLL
+512 EIDADLL
-519 QYIHFNKSSFKLYKN
+519 QYIHFDRNSFKLYMN
-534 NDNNPV
+534 NNNEPV
-540 DASQYNI
+540 DSSQYNI
-547 KWSTDNTEFKEWN
+547 KWSTKTDNTGFQEW
-560 ENDNFRSF
+560 DDKVNFRSF
-568 VLSGNEDTPINLS
+568 VLSGNKDNPINLS
-581 PGDSCYITYSVTVK
+581 PGKSCYITYNVIVK
-595 PEAFAKLH
+595 PEAFAKIH
-603 TDSINAFNRFIA
+603 TDTLHAFNRFIA
-615 HADNVDKQSKFT
+615 HADNVDKRDDFA

-633 NSISNIK
+633 NSIANIK

-645 GKQVEHTATTS
+645 GKQVDQSATTTS
-656 SKIETMSG
+656 QTETMTE
-664 DRFIYENKAIQKDST
+664 DRFIYGNKGIEKDST
-679 SDTSFTIPEG
+679 SNTSFTIPEG

-700 LNDFNVNEVKMT
+700 LNDFNVNEVTMT

-725 MKVDALEA
+725 MKVEALKA
-733 EVNSQ
+733 EMNSQ
-738 KLQWDE
+738 ELQWDE
-744 ASQNYKLQSTYNV
+744 ASQNYKLQPTYNV

-763 KIDDQNSFSLKP
+763 NINDQNSFSLKP
-775 SELGWTDKNYY
+775 SDLGWTDKNY

-818 KGTGEFTFNKEDV
+818 KGNGTFKFNQEDV
-831 SKETTLTIKGNLNL
+831 SRETTLTIKGNLNL
-845 KANKQSWY
+845 NANKQSWY

-858 TDSNTWANGELYW
+858 TDSNTWTNGELYW

-887 DLIKTGDGITPS
+887 DLIKTGDGITNS
-899 NLRQGSLVGI
+899 ILREGSLVGI

-916 GKNISDYKDIEDL
+916 GKKISDYKDIEDL

-1010 TLYTSPKILKELG
+1010 TLYTSPKVLKELG
-1023 QVFKYDGTKV
+1023 QVFKYDGIV
-1033 TTLQIGADKKGNG
+1033 TTLKIGADKKDNG

-1054 TNLLNK
+1054 TKLLDNSK
-1060 SLNKSHGVFI
+1060 GIFI

-1099 YMRVKWHGDEYDASK
+1099 YMRVKWHGDDASQ
-1114 VTSKTIDNPGSGW
+1114 VTSKTIENFDSSTW
-1127 EFRENDSTNDNG
+1127 EQEYNDSKNDNK

-1147 VNIDRKQTKIRL
+1147 VSKDKKRTMIRL
-1159 GEFVSKSIRDNNS
+1159 GDFKPMSTRDNNS

-1187 LGAQPSDFINKV
+1187 LGAQSNDFTNKV

-1210 SSSQVPVKLNK
+1210 SSSKVPVQLGD
-1221 TDKNIVKE
+1221 TDKNIDKE

-1236 KLEFEINTNQL
+1236 KLDFEINTNQL
-1247 GQTLPTNDNGGLT
+1247 GQTLPTNDDGGLT
-1260 LVDRLGDNLRLDITS
+1260 LVDKLGDNLRLDMTS

-1281 NNEEVTGCVIAY
+1281 NNVELTDCIKSY
-1293 QDKTLE
+1293 QNNILE
-1299 ISNIPNDVPIKIR
+1299 ISRIPNDVPIKIR
-1312 YTVTVNMKPGDPVNI
+1312 YTVTVNMKPGDAVNI

-1339 GGDTVLESYSYSVS
+1339 GGDTVQESYSYSVS
-1353 GTIGASSVVNFKLT
+1353 GIIQTSSVVNFKLT

-1375 KVLKG
+1375 TVLRG
-1380 ATFQIEKCTFDE
+1380 ATFKIEKCTFDE
-1392 YGKMATSDKMDL
+1392 SGNMTTSDISTE
-1404 TTGDD
+1404 TTNENGII
-1409 GTIAQNL
+1409 TEQL
-1416 QYDTLYKITETKAP
+1416 QYDTLYRITETQAP
-1430 DGYVLNKEPIYIF
+1430 YGYVLDDKPIYIL
-1443 DVYKAKDSDVDTITQ
+1443 DVKDKDNYVNTVKQKIKDGELNILYKQ
-1458 YLKTEDLRVSY
+1458 
-1469 QEENFS
+1469 ENFD
-1475 LGVTNHKGEI
+1475 LDVMNHKGEI

-1497 KSTKPVSGTYR
+1497 KSTKPVSGIYT
-1508 FGLYDDPNKL
+1508 FGLYDDKNKL
-1518 EKPLQ
+1518 DEKAIIYDAGDTQ
-1523 PPKTI
+1523 
-1528 TYSANDNPDKSVKF
+1528 DKSVKF

-1547 DKTYYVYELDD
+1547 NKTYYVYELDD
-1558 KDQPITDTSKEVTI
+1558 QDKPITDTSKEVTI
-1572 NTMNYQVVYKNETK
+1572 NTMNYQVVYEKNGITL
-1586 NTDTSS
+1586 SS
-1592 AQNGE
+1592 DKSSE

-1608 ILPSTGSVGTLI
+1608 ILPSTGSIGTLI
-1620 YRLLGATLVVAS
+1620 YRLLGAMLVVAS

-1637 NINKNNRK
+1637 NINKNKRK
-1645 EKRRKR
+1645 EKRRKI